1 MASTPY
7 VKSTGRKIQSSSR
20 ETLIAA
26 GKREV
31 ILKENKDRIAIIDAI
46 QGAST
51 NELNALAEIKDAI
64 LSGRGS
70 ITQLGENQGKVSQR
84 LSRRLIASEPYV
96 SDDAKNTQ
104 ANPYIKR
111 LPMKKGRT
119 QVNNG
124 EERLIVATNTSERVH
139 FASSRQSA
147 QKLKGSVPVAANSA
161 PLEPQ
166 SPQSQKGPLRDSNGR
181 FVSQKNNE
189 DIARK
194 KEWQKA
200 HKADA
205 KLQEGFLRKLG
216 SIIGVDGNQSSSEES
231 LTDAAGVGAGGPLWM
246 AARGMYDITKEIT
259 GKAESLKEWVEKGKG
274 EASPSKATSP
284 AITYP
289 AVVNTQKAT
298 SATAFNNA
306 VETKSAQAV
315 EEQTKI
321 LQTNDNKIIDG
332 LENVSDEVVK
342 LRKSVSS
349 GNKFGLSDLWRNRAS
364 RRNKINIGDQAG
376 KNKRNKPKR
385 KGRNLGKKALSVGEK
400 AAAGTAAAGAGAGA
414 AKTVKTKVSKAKD
427 ISTTSD
433 ASKGI
438 AKETKNTAKAVK
450 PAGVVAEE
458 ATVKT
463 GETVAKKKTE
473 SVALKS
479 AAKIG
484 VKSAASTAAR
494 AIPIIGS
501 LAMAGYDAIDGYTD
515 TDAQKAAFGLSDDDA
530 VSEQQKTA
538 YATANVLDMGGLV
551 SGATNLIGK
560 GISALGFERAGE
572 KLQNFDTG
580 DIARGVNG
588 AVDVTKSVFGSLK
601 DTFLSTDENTKQVKK
616 AVEDGT
622 KKTVDAIHSLG
633 EQLQGGRNGEDGVGE
648 HGYTSPTEFSSPA
661 NNTIAADLNI
671 GGSNAKNRNYRNN
684 NLGNL
689 VFANQEGATLES
701 PNAKGEQR
709 FARFN
714 TPEEGIRALAN
725 QVSSYYNG
733 TSAAAGYQKLQT
745 VSSII
750 SKWAPPNENNTNQY
764 IDNVSKYLG
773 VSPNEKIDVS
783 KPEVMTQLV
792 RAIAT
797 KEGGNPAVN
806 NEFIK
811 NALGAFN
818 TNTGRWEGQFS
829 DETLARIN
837 KIQKE
842 NGGQL
847 IARDSQYSVGRK
859 VKYANGKS
867 PAQPVLNAVP
877 TATQQPIEVAQH
889 AQAVKKPQKTGN
901 QPQPINSENA
911 DVNTGSPSSLLERL
925 IAINESGISGAS
937 NLFGGAA
944 TSLAGTSLD
953 LVKDFA
959 LATSFGSI
967 SSLSEKAKGMDQA
980 LTEKISGLTGKSFG
994 FKKASQ
1000 VADIATAIQQK
1011 RTVNHDTEII
1021 DLLPGDQ
1028 VSPST
1033 PKTPLQEQALAIS
1046 QAMEGFSS
1054 AAPVPKTPQQ
1064 EQALAISQAM
1074 AGFSSAAPAPK
1085 TPQQEQALAI
1095 SQAMADFS
1103 SAAPA
1108 PKTPQQ
1114 EQALAISQA
1123 MEGFSSAAPAPK
1135 TPQQAQA
1142 LAISQAME
1150 GFSSAAPAPKTPQ
1163 QEQALAI
1170 SQAMAGFSS
1179 AAPAPKTPQQEQALA
1194 INQAMAGAAPVVTS
1208 GKRTIT
1214 APSDVQIYDNGY
1226 KVVTGEDKSFFGSLF
1241 DSTVSGLK
1249 QTGTAV
1255 IPAVGDNL
1263 SRLVGGIDSTG
1274 ILNDLVMQSTGQNSA
1289 IARAISPLTRNVG
1302 DWLNGGIQQTANSIR
1317 GIATGA
1323 NNAIFGSASAV
1334 QEPFL
1339 AMPPQLPTVTDLA
1352 RSGIRQ
1358 PLTTDTINNDPAMLK
1373 ALDNIC
1379 SILND
1384 LLNVNKNNTKGD
1396 PDNVVKTSQP
1406 QPRPRASTT
1415 INDQS
1420 LDALLED

>member
-1 MASTPY
+1 MDISPLA
-7 VKSTGRKIQSSSR
+7 
-20 ETLIAA
+20 TLNNYRNGEHSICQKPWKKNTKLKPGNVDRA

-46 QGAST
+46 QEAST
-51 NELNALAEIKDAI
+51 NELKALAEVKDAI
-64 LSGRGS
+64 LSGAS
-70 ITQLGENQGKVSQR
+70 TITQQDERQGRVSNR
-84 LSRRLIASEPYV
+84 LSRRRKDYEQST
-96 SDDAKNTQ
+96 SDSVRDVQT
-104 ANPYIKR
+104 NPYKKR
-111 LPMKKGRT
+111 LPAKK
-119 QVNNG
+119 
-124 EERLIVATNTSERVH
+124 ERAPINQTVDRSIVATNTPESVRSVQ
-139 FASSRQSA
+139 SRQTIRKSD
-147 QKLKGSVPVAANSA
+147 GFIPVAANSA

-166 SPQSQKGPLRDSNGR
+166 SPQSLKGPLRDSNGR
-181 FVSQKNNE
+181 FVSQKSNE
-189 DIARK
+189 DVARK
-194 KEWQKA
+194 KELQNA
-200 HKADA
+200 RKADA
-205 KLQEGFLRKLG
+205 KLQAGFLRKLG
-216 SIIGVDGNQSSSEES
+216 SIMGVDGNQSSSEES
-231 LTDAAGVGAGGPLWM
+231 LTNAAGVGAGGPLWM

-259 GKAESLKEWVEKGKG
+259 GKAESLKELVEKGKK
-274 EASPSKATSP
+274 ETSTSKAISP
-284 AITYP
+284 VITYP
-289 AVVNTQKAT
+289 AAVNSQKAT
-298 SATAFNNA
+298 SAKAFNNA

-332 LENVSDEVVK
+332 LENVSDEIVK

-349 GNKFGLSDLWRNRAS
+349 GNKFGLSDLWKNRAS
-364 RRNKINIGDQAG
+364 RRNKINIGDQTG
-376 KNKRNKPKR
+376 KNKRNKSKR
-385 KGRNLGKKALSVGEK
+385 KGRNLGKKALSAGEK
-400 AAAGTAAAGAGAGA
+400 VAAGSAAAGTGVGA
-414 AKTVKTKVSKAKD
+414 AKVVKNKISKPKDVST
-427 ISTTSD
+427 ISDT
-433 ASKGI
+433 SKGI

-450 PAGVVAEE
+450 SAGVVAED
-458 ATVKT
+458 ATIKT
-463 GETVAKKKTE
+463 GEAIAKKKTE

-494 AIPIIGS
+494 AVPIIGS

-515 TDAQKAAFGLSDDDA
+515 TEAQKAAFGLSDDDA

-588 AVDVTKSVFGSLK
+588 AVDITKSVFGSLK

-648 HGYTSPTEFSSPA
+648 HGYTSPTEFSAPA

-783 KPEVMTQLV
+783 NPEVMTQLV

-901 QPQPINSENA
+901 QSQPINPENV

-925 IAINESGISGAS
+925 IAINDSGIG

-944 TSLAGTSLD
+944 TSLAGTSLG
-953 LVKDFA
+953 LIKDFA
-959 LATSFGSI
+959 SATSFGSI

-980 LTEKISGLTGKSFG
+980 LTEKISSLTGKSFG
-994 FKKASQ
+994 FQKASQ
-1000 VADIATAIQQK
+1000 VTDIRDALQK
-1011 RTVNHDTEII
+1011 RPKAERDMPSVE
-1021 DLLPGDQ
+1021 LLSG
-1028 VSPST
+1028 V
-1033 PKTPLQEQALAIS
+1033 
-1046 QAMEGFSS
+1046 SS
-1054 AAPVPKTPQQ
+1054 ASESEKISVNSRGIPV
-1064 EQALAISQAM
+1064 
-1074 AGFSSAAPAPK
+1074 
-1085 TPQQEQALAI
+1085 
-1095 SQAMADFS
+1095 
-1103 SAAPA
+1103 
-1108 PKTPQQ
+1108 
-1114 EQALAISQA
+1114 
-1123 MEGFSSAAPAPK
+1123 
-1135 TPQQAQA
+1135 
-1142 LAISQAME
+1142 
-1150 GFSSAAPAPKTPQ
+1150 
-1163 QEQALAI
+1163 
-1170 SQAMAGFSS
+1170 
-1179 AAPAPKTPQQEQALA
+1179 
-1194 INQAMAGAAPVVTS
+1194 
-1208 GKRTIT
+1208 
-1214 APSDVQIYDNGY
+1214 YDNGY
-1226 KVVTGEDKSFFGSLF
+1226 KVIDGEDKGVLGSLF
-1241 DSTVSGLK
+1241 DSSLTGLK
-1249 QTGTAV
+1249 RISSAV
-1255 IPAVGDNL
+1255 LPAIGDNVSQL
-1263 SRLVGGIDSTG
+1263 IGGVDGTG
-1274 ILNDLVMQSTGQNSA
+1274 IVNDLVYQATGQNST
-1289 IARAISPLTRNVG
+1289 IARAISPLTKSAG
-1302 DWLNGGIQQTANSIR
+1302 SWLNNGIQQTADSIR
-1317 GIATGA
+1317 GISNEA

-1334 QEPFL
+1334 QEPLL
-1339 AMPPQLPTVTDLA
+1339 ALPPQLPTVTDLA

-1396 PDNVVKTSQP
+1396 PDKVVKTSQP

-1415 INDQS
+1415 INDPS

>member
-1 MASTPY
+1 MDISPLA
-7 VKSTGRKIQSSSR
+7 
-20 ETLIAA
+20 TLNNYRNGEHSICQKPWKKNTKLKPGNVDRA

-46 QGAST
+46 QEAST
-51 NELNALAEIKDAI
+51 NELKALAEVKDAI
-64 LSGRGS
+64 LSGAS
-70 ITQLGENQGKVSQR
+70 TITQQDERQGRVSNR
-84 LSRRLIASEPYV
+84 LSRRRKDYEQST
-96 SDDAKNTQ
+96 SDSVRDVQT
-104 ANPYIKR
+104 NPYKKR
-111 LPMKKGRT
+111 LPAKK
-119 QVNNG
+119 
-124 EERLIVATNTSERVH
+124 ERAPINQTVDRSIVATNTPESVRSVQ
-139 FASSRQSA
+139 SRQNIRKSD
-147 QKLKGSVPVAANSA
+147 GSIPVAANST

-166 SPQSQKGPLRDSNGR
+166 SPQSLKGPLRDSNGR
-181 FVSQKNNE
+181 FVSQKSNE
-189 DIARK
+189 DVARK
-194 KEWQKA
+194 KELQNA
-200 HKADA
+200 RKADA
-205 KLQEGFLRKLG
+205 KLQAGFLRKLG
-216 SIIGVDGNQSSSEES
+216 SIMGVDGNQSSCEES
-231 LTDAAGVGAGGPLWM
+231 LTNAAGVGAGGPLWM

-259 GKAESLKEWVEKGKG
+259 GKAESLKEWVEKGKK
-274 EASPSKATSP
+274 ETSTSKAISP
-284 AITYP
+284 VITYP
-289 AVVNTQKAT
+289 AAVNSQKAT
-298 SATAFNNA
+298 SAKAFNNA

-332 LENVSDEVVK
+332 LENVSDEIVK

-349 GNKFGLSDLWRNRAS
+349 GNKFGLSDLWKNRAS
-364 RRNKINIGDQAG
+364 RRNKINIGDRAG
-376 KNKRNKPKR
+376 KNKRNKSKR
-385 KGRNLGKKALSVGEK
+385 KGHNLGKKALSVGEK
-400 AAAGTAAAGAGAGA
+400 VAAGSAAAGTGVGT
-414 AKTVKTKVSKAKD
+414 AKAVKNKISKPKDVST
-427 ISTTSD
+427 ISDT
-433 ASKGI
+433 SKGI

-450 PAGVVAEE
+450 SAGVVAED
-458 ATVKT
+458 TTIKT
-463 GETVAKKKTE
+463 GEAIAKKKTE

-494 AIPIIGS
+494 AVPIIGS

-515 TDAQKAAFGLSDDDA
+515 TEAQKAAFGLSDDDA

-588 AVDVTKSVFGSLK
+588 AVDITKSVFGSLK

-633 EQLQGGRNGEDGVGE
+633 EQLQGGRDGEDGVGE
-648 HGYTSPTEFSSPA
+648 HGYTSPAEFNAPA
-661 NNTIAADLNI
+661 SNTIAADLNI

-689 VFANQEGATLES
+689 VFANQEGAALEA

-750 SKWAPPNENNTNQY
+750 SKWAPPKENNTNQY

-783 KPEVMTQLV
+783 NPEVMTQLV

-901 QPQPINSENA
+901 QSQPINPENV

-925 IAINESGISGAS
+925 IAINDSGVG

-944 TSLAGTSLD
+944 TSIAGTSLG
-953 LVKDFA
+953 LIKDFA
-959 LATSFGSI
+959 SATSFGSI

-980 LTEKISGLTGKSFG
+980 LTEKISSLTGKSFG
-994 FKKASQ
+994 FQKASQ
-1000 VADIATAIQQK
+1000 VTDIRDALQK
-1011 RTVNHDTEII
+1011 RPKAERDMPSV
-1021 DLLPGDQ
+1021 DLLSG
-1028 VSPST
+1028 V
-1033 PKTPLQEQALAIS
+1033 
-1046 QAMEGFSS
+1046 SS
-1054 AAPVPKTPQQ
+1054 ASESEKISVNSRGIPV
-1064 EQALAISQAM
+1064 
-1074 AGFSSAAPAPK
+1074 
-1085 TPQQEQALAI
+1085 
-1095 SQAMADFS
+1095 
-1103 SAAPA
+1103 
-1108 PKTPQQ
+1108 
-1114 EQALAISQA
+1114 
-1123 MEGFSSAAPAPK
+1123 
-1135 TPQQAQA
+1135 
-1142 LAISQAME
+1142 
-1150 GFSSAAPAPKTPQ
+1150 
-1163 QEQALAI
+1163 
-1170 SQAMAGFSS
+1170 
-1179 AAPAPKTPQQEQALA
+1179 
-1194 INQAMAGAAPVVTS
+1194 
-1208 GKRTIT
+1208 
-1214 APSDVQIYDNGY
+1214 YDNGY
-1226 KVVTGEDKSFFGSLF
+1226 KVIDGEDKGVLGSLF
-1241 DSTVSGLK
+1241 DSSLTGLK
-1249 QTGTAV
+1249 RISSAV
-1255 IPAVGDNL
+1255 LPAIGDNV
-1263 SRLVGGIDSTG
+1263 SRLIGGGDGTG
-1274 ILNDLVMQSTGQNSA
+1274 IVNDLVYQATGQNST
-1289 IARAISPLTRNVG
+1289 IARAISPLTRSAG
-1302 DWLNGGIQQTANSIR
+1302 SWLNNGIQQTADSIR
-1317 GIATGA
+1317 GISNEA

-1396 PDNVVKTSQP
+1396 PDKVVKTSQP

-1415 INDQS
+1415 INDPS

>member
-1 MASTPY
+1 M
-7 VKSTGRKIQSSSR
+7 
-20 ETLIAA
+20 
-26 GKREV
+26 
-31 ILKENKDRIAIIDAI
+31 KENKDRIAIIDAI
-46 QGAST
+46 QGASAH
-51 NELNALAEIKDAI
+51 ELKALAEIKDAI
-64 LSGRGS
+64 LSGGVA
-70 ITQLGENQGKVSQR
+70 ITQQGGQQGKVSNR
-84 LSRRLIASEPYV
+84 LSRRRKDYGQNAPEV
-96 SDDAKNTQ
+96 VRDAQ
-104 ANPYIKR
+104 ANPYKKR
-111 LPMKKGRT
+111 LPAKK
-119 QVNNG
+119 
-124 EERLIVATNTSERVH
+124 ERALINQDIDRSIVATNTPESVRSVQ
-139 FASSRQSA
+139 SRQTIRKSD
-147 QKLKGSVPVAANSA
+147 GFIPVAANSA

-166 SPQSQKGPLRDSNGR
+166 SPQSLKGPLRDSNGR
-181 FVSQKNNE
+181 FVSQKSNE
-189 DIARK
+189 DVARK
-194 KEWQKA
+194 KELQNA
-200 HKADA
+200 RKADA
-205 KLQEGFLRKLG
+205 KLQAGFLRKLG
-216 SIIGVDGNQSSSEES
+216 SIMGVDGNQSSSEES
-231 LTDAAGVGAGGPLWM
+231 LTNAAGVGAGGPLWM

-259 GKAESLKEWVEKGKG
+259 GKAESLKELVEKGKK
-274 EASPSKATSP
+274 ETSTSKAISP
-284 AITYP
+284 VITYP
-289 AVVNTQKAT
+289 AAVNSQKAT
-298 SATAFNNA
+298 SAKAFNNA

-332 LENVSDEVVK
+332 LENVSDEIVK

-349 GNKFGLSDLWRNRAS
+349 GNKFGLSDLWKNRAS
-364 RRNKINIGDQAG
+364 RRNKINIGDQTG
-376 KNKRNKPKR
+376 KNKRNKSKR
-385 KGRNLGKKALSVGEK
+385 KGRNLGKKALSAGEK
-400 AAAGTAAAGAGAGA
+400 VAAGSAAAGTGVGA
-414 AKTVKTKVSKAKD
+414 AKVVKNKISKPKDVST
-427 ISTTSD
+427 ISDT
-433 ASKGI
+433 SKGI

-450 PAGVVAEE
+450 SAGVVAED
-458 ATVKT
+458 ATIKT
-463 GETVAKKKTE
+463 GEVIAKKKTE

-494 AIPIIGS
+494 AVPIIGS

-515 TDAQKAAFGLSDDDA
+515 TEAQKAAFCLSDDDA

-588 AVDVTKSVFGSLK
+588 AVDITKSVFGSLK

-648 HGYTSPTEFSSPA
+648 HGYTSPTEFSAPA

-783 KPEVMTQLV
+783 NPEVMTQLV

-867 PAQPVLNAVP
+867 PAQPVLDAVP

-901 QPQPINSENA
+901 QSQPINPEIV

-925 IAINESGISGAS
+925 IAINDSGVG

-944 TSLAGTSLD
+944 TSLAGTSLG
-953 LVKDFA
+953 LIKDFA
-959 LATSFGSI
+959 SATSFGSI

-1033 PKTPLQEQALAIS
+1033 PKTP
-1046 QAMEGFSS
+1046 
-1054 AAPVPKTPQQ
+1054 
-1064 EQALAISQAM
+1064 
-1074 AGFSSAAPAPK
+1074 
-1085 TPQQEQALAI
+1085 
-1095 SQAMADFS
+1095 
-1103 SAAPA
+1103 
-1108 PKTPQQ
+1108 QQ

-1123 MEGFSSAAPAPK
+1123 ME
-1135 TPQQAQA
+1135 
-1142 LAISQAME
+1142 
-1150 GFSSAAPAPKTPQ
+1150 
-1163 QEQALAI
+1163 
-1170 SQAMAGFSS
+1170 GFSS

-1396 PDNVVKTSQP
+1396 PDKVVKTSQP

-1415 INDQS
+1415 INDPS

>member
-1 MASTPY
+1 MDISPLA
-7 VKSTGRKIQSSSR
+7 
-20 ETLIAA
+20 TLNNYRNGEHSICQKPWKKNTKLKLGNVDRA

-46 QGAST
+46 QEAST
-51 NELNALAEIKDAI
+51 NELKALAEVKDAI
-64 LSGRGS
+64 LSGAS
-70 ITQLGENQGKVSQR
+70 TITQQDERQGRVSNR
-84 LSRRLIASEPYV
+84 LSRRRKDYEQST
-96 SDDAKNTQ
+96 SDSVRDVQT
-104 ANPYIKR
+104 NPYKKR
-111 LPMKKGRT
+111 LPAKK
-119 QVNNG
+119 
-124 EERLIVATNTSERVH
+124 ERAPINQTVDRSIVATNTPESVRSVQ
-139 FASSRQSA
+139 SRQTIRKSD
-147 QKLKGSVPVAANSA
+147 GFIPVAANSA

-166 SPQSQKGPLRDSNGR
+166 SPQSLKGPLRDSNGR
-181 FVSQKNNE
+181 FVSQKSNE
-189 DIARK
+189 DVARK
-194 KEWQKA
+194 KELQNA
-200 HKADA
+200 RKADA
-205 KLQEGFLRKLG
+205 KLQAGFLRKLG
-216 SIIGVDGNQSSSEES
+216 SIMGVDGNQSSSEES
-231 LTDAAGVGAGGPLWM
+231 LTNAAGVGAGGPLWM

-259 GKAESLKEWVEKGKG
+259 GKAESLKEWVEKGKK
-274 EASPSKATSP
+274 ETSTSKAISP
-284 AITYP
+284 VITYP
-289 AVVNTQKAT
+289 AAVNSQKST
-298 SATAFNNA
+298 SAKAFNNA

-332 LENVSDEVVK
+332 LENVSDEIVK

-349 GNKFGLSDLWRNRAS
+349 GNKFGLSDLWKNRAS
-364 RRNKINIGDQAG
+364 RRNKINIGDRAG
-376 KNKRNKPKR
+376 KNKRNKSKR

-400 AAAGTAAAGAGAGA
+400 VAAGSAAAGTGVGT
-414 AKTVKTKVSKAKD
+414 AKAVKNKISKPKDVST
-427 ISTTSD
+427 ISDT
-433 ASKGI
+433 SKGI

-450 PAGVVAEE
+450 SAGVVAED
-458 ATVKT
+458 TTIKT
-463 GETVAKKKTE
+463 GEAIAKKKTE

-494 AIPIIGS
+494 AVPIIGS

-515 TDAQKAAFGLSDDDA
+515 TEAQKAAFGLSDDDA

-588 AVDVTKSVFGSLK
+588 AVDITKSVFGSLK

-633 EQLQGGRNGEDGVGE
+633 EQLQGGRDGEDGVGE
-648 HGYTSPTEFSSPA
+648 HGYTSPAEFNAPA
-661 NNTIAADLNI
+661 SNTIAADLNI

-689 VFANQEGATLES
+689 VFANQEGAALEA

-750 SKWAPPNENNTNQY
+750 SKWAPPKENNTNQY

-783 KPEVMTQLV
+783 NPEVMTQLV

-901 QPQPINSENA
+901 QSQPINPENV

-925 IAINESGISGAS
+925 IAINDSGVG

-944 TSLAGTSLD
+944 TSLAGTSLG
-953 LVKDFA
+953 LIKDFA
-959 LATSFGSI
+959 SATSFGSI

-980 LTEKISGLTGKSFG
+980 LTEKISSLTGKSFG
-994 FKKASQ
+994 FQKASQ
-1000 VADIATAIQQK
+1000 VTDIRDALQK
-1011 RTVNHDTEII
+1011 RPKAERDMPSV
-1021 DLLPGDQ
+1021 DLLSG
-1028 VSPST
+1028 V
-1033 PKTPLQEQALAIS
+1033 
-1046 QAMEGFSS
+1046 SS
-1054 AAPVPKTPQQ
+1054 ASESEKISVNSRGIPV
-1064 EQALAISQAM
+1064 
-1074 AGFSSAAPAPK
+1074 
-1085 TPQQEQALAI
+1085 
-1095 SQAMADFS
+1095 
-1103 SAAPA
+1103 
-1108 PKTPQQ
+1108 
-1114 EQALAISQA
+1114 
-1123 MEGFSSAAPAPK
+1123 
-1135 TPQQAQA
+1135 
-1142 LAISQAME
+1142 
-1150 GFSSAAPAPKTPQ
+1150 
-1163 QEQALAI
+1163 
-1170 SQAMAGFSS
+1170 
-1179 AAPAPKTPQQEQALA
+1179 
-1194 INQAMAGAAPVVTS
+1194 
-1208 GKRTIT
+1208 
-1214 APSDVQIYDNGY
+1214 YDNGY
-1226 KVVTGEDKSFFGSLF
+1226 KVIDGEDKGVLGSLF
-1241 DSTVSGLK
+1241 DSSLTGLK
-1249 QTGTAV
+1249 RISSAV
-1255 IPAVGDNL
+1255 LPAIGDNVSQL
-1263 SRLVGGIDSTG
+1263 IGGVDGTG
-1274 ILNDLVMQSTGQNSA
+1274 IVNDLVYQATGQNST
-1289 IARAISPLTRNVG
+1289 IARAISPLTKSAG
-1302 DWLNGGIQQTANSIR
+1302 SWLNNGIQQTADSIR
-1317 GIATGA
+1317 GISNEA

-1396 PDNVVKTSQP
+1396 PDKVVKTSQP

-1415 INDQS
+1415 INDPS
-1420 LDALLED
+1420 LDA

>member
-1 MASTPY
+1 MDISPLA
-7 VKSTGRKIQSSSR
+7 
-20 ETLIAA
+20 TLNNYRNGEHSICQKPWKKNTKLKPGNVDRA

-46 QGAST
+46 QEAST
-51 NELNALAEIKDAI
+51 NELKALAEVKDAI
-64 LSGRGS
+64 LSGAS
-70 ITQLGENQGKVSQR
+70 TITQQDERQGRVSNR
-84 LSRRLIASEPYV
+84 LSRRRKDYEQST
-96 SDDAKNTQ
+96 SDSVRDVKT
-104 ANPYIKR
+104 NPYKKR
-111 LPMKKGRT
+111 LPAKK
-119 QVNNG
+119 
-124 EERLIVATNTSERVH
+124 ERAPINQTVDRSIVATNTPESVRSVQ
-139 FASSRQSA
+139 SRQTIRKSD
-147 QKLKGSVPVAANSA
+147 GFIPVAANSA
-161 PLEPQ
+161 SLEPQ
-166 SPQSQKGPLRDSNGR
+166 SPQSLKGPLRDSNGR
-181 FVSQKNNE
+181 FVSQKSNE
-189 DIARK
+189 DVARK
-194 KEWQKA
+194 KELQNA
-200 HKADA
+200 RKADA
-205 KLQEGFLRKLG
+205 KLQAGFLRKLG
-216 SIIGVDGNQSSSEES
+216 SIMGVDGNQSSSEES
-231 LTDAAGVGAGGPLWM
+231 LTNAAGVGAGGPLWM

-259 GKAESLKEWVEKGKG
+259 GKAESLKELVEKGKK
-274 EASPSKATSP
+274 ETSTSKAISP
-284 AITYP
+284 VITYP
-289 AVVNTQKAT
+289 AAVNSQKAK
-298 SATAFNNA
+298 SAKAFNNA

-332 LENVSDEVVK
+332 LENVSDEIVK

-349 GNKFGLSDLWRNRAS
+349 GNKFGLSDLWKNRAS
-364 RRNKINIGDQAG
+364 RRNKINIGAQTG
-376 KNKRNKPKR
+376 KNKRNKSKR
-385 KGRNLGKKALSVGEK
+385 KGRNLGKKALSAGEK
-400 AAAGTAAAGAGAGA
+400 VAAGSAAAGTGVGA
-414 AKTVKTKVSKAKD
+414 AKVVKNKISKPKDVST
-427 ISTTSD
+427 ISDT
-433 ASKGI
+433 SKGI

-450 PAGVVAEE
+450 SAGVVAED
-458 ATVKT
+458 ATIKT
-463 GETVAKKKTE
+463 GEVIAKKKTE

-494 AIPIIGS
+494 AVPIIGS

-515 TDAQKAAFGLSDDDA
+515 TEAQKAAFGLSDDDA

-588 AVDVTKSVFGSLK
+588 AVDITKSVFGSLK
-601 DTFLSTDENTKQVKK
+601 DTFISTDENTKQVKK

-648 HGYTSPTEFSSPA
+648 HGYTSPTEFSAPA

-783 KPEVMTQLV
+783 NPEVMTQLV

-901 QPQPINSENA
+901 QTQPINPENV
-911 DVNTGSPSSLLERL
+911 DVNTGSPSNLLERL
-925 IAINESGISGAS
+925 IAINDSGVG

-944 TSLAGTSLD
+944 TSLAGTSLG
-953 LVKDFA
+953 LIKDFA
-959 LATSFGSI
+959 SATSFGSI

-980 LTEKISGLTGKSFG
+980 LTEKISSLTGKSFG
-994 FKKASQ
+994 FQKASQ
-1000 VADIATAIQQK
+1000 VTDIRDALQK
-1011 RTVNHDTEII
+1011 RPKAERDMPSV
-1021 DLLPGDQ
+1021 DLLSG
-1028 VSPST
+1028 V
-1033 PKTPLQEQALAIS
+1033 
-1046 QAMEGFSS
+1046 SS
-1054 AAPVPKTPQQ
+1054 ASESEKISVNSRGIPV
-1064 EQALAISQAM
+1064 
-1074 AGFSSAAPAPK
+1074 
-1085 TPQQEQALAI
+1085 
-1095 SQAMADFS
+1095 
-1103 SAAPA
+1103 
-1108 PKTPQQ
+1108 
-1114 EQALAISQA
+1114 
-1123 MEGFSSAAPAPK
+1123 
-1135 TPQQAQA
+1135 
-1142 LAISQAME
+1142 
-1150 GFSSAAPAPKTPQ
+1150 
-1163 QEQALAI
+1163 
-1170 SQAMAGFSS
+1170 
-1179 AAPAPKTPQQEQALA
+1179 
-1194 INQAMAGAAPVVTS
+1194 
-1208 GKRTIT
+1208 
-1214 APSDVQIYDNGY
+1214 YDNGY
-1226 KVVTGEDKSFFGSLF
+1226 KVIDGEDKGVLGSLF
-1241 DSTVSGLK
+1241 DSSLTGLK
-1249 QTGTAV
+1249 RISSAV
-1255 IPAVGDNL
+1255 LPAIGDNVSQL
-1263 SRLVGGIDSTG
+1263 IGGVDGTG
-1274 ILNDLVMQSTGQNSA
+1274 IVNDLVYQATGQNST
-1289 IARAISPLTRNVG
+1289 IARAISPLTKSAG
-1302 DWLNGGIQQTANSIR
+1302 SWLNNGIQQTADSIR
-1317 GIATGA
+1317 GISNEA

-1339 AMPPQLPTVTDLA
+1339 ALPPQLPTVTDLA

-1396 PDNVVKTSQP
+1396 PDKVVKTSQP

-1415 INDQS
+1415 INDPS

>member
-1 MASTPY
+1 MDISPLA
-7 VKSTGRKIQSSSR
+7 
-20 ETLIAA
+20 TLNNYRNGEHSICQKPWKKNTKLKLGNVDRA

-46 QGAST
+46 QEAST
-51 NELNALAEIKDAI
+51 NELKALAEVKDAI
-64 LSGRGS
+64 LSGAS
-70 ITQLGENQGKVSQR
+70 TITQQDERQGRVSNR
-84 LSRRLIASEPYV
+84 LSRRRKDYEQST
-96 SDDAKNTQ
+96 SDSVRDVQT
-104 ANPYIKR
+104 NPYKKR
-111 LPMKKGRT
+111 LPAKK
-119 QVNNG
+119 
-124 EERLIVATNTSERVH
+124 ERAPINQTVDRSIVATNTPESVRSVQ
-139 FASSRQSA
+139 SRQTIRKSD
-147 QKLKGSVPVAANSA
+147 GFIPVAANSA

-166 SPQSQKGPLRDSNGR
+166 SPQSLKGPLRDSNGR
-181 FVSQKNNE
+181 FVSQKSNE
-189 DIARK
+189 DVARK
-194 KEWQKA
+194 KELQNA
-200 HKADA
+200 RKADA
-205 KLQEGFLRKLG
+205 KLQAGFLRKLG
-216 SIIGVDGNQSSSEES
+216 SIMGVDGNQSSSEES
-231 LTDAAGVGAGGPLWM
+231 LTNAAGVGAGGPLWM

-259 GKAESLKEWVEKGKG
+259 GKAESLKEWVEKGKK
-274 EASPSKATSP
+274 ETSTSKAISP
-284 AITYP
+284 VITYP
-289 AVVNTQKAT
+289 AAVNSQKAT
-298 SATAFNNA
+298 SAKAFNNA

-332 LENVSDEVVK
+332 LENVSDEIVK

-349 GNKFGLSDLWRNRAS
+349 GNKFGLSDLWKNRVS
-364 RRNKINIGDQAG
+364 RRNKINIGDQTG
-376 KNKRNKPKR
+376 KNKRNKSKR

-400 AAAGTAAAGAGAGA
+400 VAAGSAAAGTGVGA
-414 AKTVKTKVSKAKD
+414 AKVVKNKISKPKDVST
-427 ISTTSD
+427 ISDT
-433 ASKGI
+433 SKGI

-450 PAGVVAEE
+450 SAGVVAED
-458 ATVKT
+458 ATIKT
-463 GETVAKKKTE
+463 GEAIAKKKTE

-494 AIPIIGS
+494 AVPIIGS

-515 TDAQKAAFGLSDDDA
+515 TEAQKAAFGLSDDDA

-588 AVDVTKSVFGSLK
+588 AVDITKSVFGSLK

-633 EQLQGGRNGEDGVGE
+633 EQLQGGRDGEDGVGE
-648 HGYTSPTEFSSPA
+648 HGYTSPAEFNAPTS
-661 NNTIAADLNI
+661 NTIAADLNI

-689 VFANQEGATLES
+689 VFANQEGATLEA

-750 SKWAPPNENNTNQY
+750 SKWAPPKENNTNQY

-783 KPEVMTQLV
+783 NPEVMTQLV

-889 AQAVKKPQKTGN
+889 AQTVKKPQKTGN
-901 QPQPINSENA
+901 QSQPINPENV

-925 IAINESGISGAS
+925 IAINDSGVG

-944 TSLAGTSLD
+944 TSIAGTSLG
-953 LVKDFA
+953 LIKDFA
-959 LATSFGSI
+959 SATSFGSI

-980 LTEKISGLTGKSFG
+980 LTEKISSLTGKSFG
-994 FKKASQ
+994 FQKASQ
-1000 VADIATAIQQK
+1000 VTDIRDALQK
-1011 RTVNHDTEII
+1011 RPKAERDMPSV
-1021 DLLPGDQ
+1021 DLLSG
-1028 VSPST
+1028 V
-1033 PKTPLQEQALAIS
+1033 
-1046 QAMEGFSS
+1046 SS
-1054 AAPVPKTPQQ
+1054 ARESEKISVNSRGIPV
-1064 EQALAISQAM
+1064 
-1074 AGFSSAAPAPK
+1074 
-1085 TPQQEQALAI
+1085 
-1095 SQAMADFS
+1095 
-1103 SAAPA
+1103 
-1108 PKTPQQ
+1108 
-1114 EQALAISQA
+1114 
-1123 MEGFSSAAPAPK
+1123 
-1135 TPQQAQA
+1135 
-1142 LAISQAME
+1142 
-1150 GFSSAAPAPKTPQ
+1150 
-1163 QEQALAI
+1163 
-1170 SQAMAGFSS
+1170 
-1179 AAPAPKTPQQEQALA
+1179 
-1194 INQAMAGAAPVVTS
+1194 
-1208 GKRTIT
+1208 
-1214 APSDVQIYDNGY
+1214 YDNGY
-1226 KVVTGEDKSFFGSLF
+1226 KVIDGEDKGVLGSLF
-1241 DSTVSGLK
+1241 DSSLTGLK
-1249 QTGTAV
+1249 RISSAV
-1255 IPAVGDNL
+1255 LPAIGDNVSQL
-1263 SRLVGGIDSTG
+1263 IGGVDGTG
-1274 ILNDLVMQSTGQNSA
+1274 IVNDLVYQATGQNST
-1289 IARAISPLTRNVG
+1289 IARAISPLTRSAG
-1302 DWLNGGIQQTANSIR
+1302 SWLNNGIQQTADSIR
-1317 GIATGA
+1317 GISNEA

-1339 AMPPQLPTVTDLA
+1339 ALPPQLPTVTDLA

-1396 PDNVVKTSQP
+1396 PDKVVKTSQP

-1415 INDQS
+1415 INDPS

>member
-1 MASTPY
+1 MDISPLA
-7 VKSTGRKIQSSSR
+7 
-20 ETLIAA
+20 TLNNYRNGEHTICQKPWKKNTKLKLGNVDRA

-46 QGAST
+46 QEAST
-51 NELNALAEIKDAI
+51 NELKALAEVKDAI
-64 LSGRGS
+64 LSGAS
-70 ITQLGENQGKVSQR
+70 TITQQDERQGRVSNR
-84 LSRRLIASEPYV
+84 LSRRRKDYEQST
-96 SDDAKNTQ
+96 SDSVRDVQT
-104 ANPYIKR
+104 NPYKKR
-111 LPMKKGRT
+111 LPAKK
-119 QVNNG
+119 
-124 EERLIVATNTSERVH
+124 ERAPINQTVDRSIVATNTPESVRSVQ
-139 FASSRQSA
+139 SRQTIRKSD
-147 QKLKGSVPVAANSA
+147 GFIPVAANSA

-166 SPQSQKGPLRDSNGR
+166 SPQSLKGPLRDSNGR
-181 FVSQKNNE
+181 FVSQKSNE
-189 DIARK
+189 DVARK
-194 KEWQKA
+194 KELQNA
-200 HKADA
+200 RKADA
-205 KLQEGFLRKLG
+205 KLQAGFLRKLG
-216 SIIGVDGNQSSSEES
+216 SIMGVDGNQSSSEES
-231 LTDAAGVGAGGPLWM
+231 LTNAAGVGAGGPLWM

-259 GKAESLKEWVEKGKG
+259 GKAESLKEWVEKGKK
-274 EASPSKATSP
+274 ETSTSKAISP
-284 AITYP
+284 VITYP
-289 AVVNTQKAT
+289 AAVNSQKST
-298 SATAFNNA
+298 SAKAFNNA

-332 LENVSDEVVK
+332 LENVSDEIVK

-349 GNKFGLSDLWRNRAS
+349 GNKFGLSDLWKNRAS
-364 RRNKINIGDQAG
+364 RRNKINIGDRAG
-376 KNKRNKPKR
+376 KNKRNKSKR

-400 AAAGTAAAGAGAGA
+400 VAAGSAAAGTGVGT
-414 AKTVKTKVSKAKD
+414 AKAVKNKISKPKDVST
-427 ISTTSD
+427 ISDT
-433 ASKGI
+433 SKGI

-450 PAGVVAEE
+450 SAGVVAED
-458 ATVKT
+458 TTIKT
-463 GETVAKKKTE
+463 GEAIAKKKTE

-494 AIPIIGS
+494 AVPIIGS

-515 TDAQKAAFGLSDDDA
+515 TEAQKAAFGLSDDDA

-588 AVDVTKSVFGSLK
+588 AVDITKSVFGSLK

-633 EQLQGGRNGEDGVGE
+633 EQLQGGRDGEDGVGE
-648 HGYTSPTEFSSPA
+648 HGYTSPAEFNAPA
-661 NNTIAADLNI
+661 SNTIAADLNI

-689 VFANQEGATLES
+689 VFANQEGAALEA

-750 SKWAPPNENNTNQY
+750 SKWAPPKENNTNQY

-783 KPEVMTQLV
+783 NPEVMTQLV

-901 QPQPINSENA
+901 QSQPINPENV

-925 IAINESGISGAS
+925 IAINDSGVG

-944 TSLAGTSLD
+944 TSLAGTSLG
-953 LVKDFA
+953 LIKDFA
-959 LATSFGSI
+959 SATSFGSI

-980 LTEKISGLTGKSFG
+980 LTEKISSLTGKSFG
-994 FKKASQ
+994 FQKASQ
-1000 VADIATAIQQK
+1000 VTDIRDALQK
-1011 RTVNHDTEII
+1011 RPKAERDMPSV
-1021 DLLPGDQ
+1021 DLLSG
-1028 VSPST
+1028 V
-1033 PKTPLQEQALAIS
+1033 
-1046 QAMEGFSS
+1046 SS
-1054 AAPVPKTPQQ
+1054 ASESEKISVNSRGIPV
-1064 EQALAISQAM
+1064 
-1074 AGFSSAAPAPK
+1074 
-1085 TPQQEQALAI
+1085 
-1095 SQAMADFS
+1095 
-1103 SAAPA
+1103 
-1108 PKTPQQ
+1108 
-1114 EQALAISQA
+1114 
-1123 MEGFSSAAPAPK
+1123 
-1135 TPQQAQA
+1135 
-1142 LAISQAME
+1142 
-1150 GFSSAAPAPKTPQ
+1150 
-1163 QEQALAI
+1163 
-1170 SQAMAGFSS
+1170 
-1179 AAPAPKTPQQEQALA
+1179 
-1194 INQAMAGAAPVVTS
+1194 
-1208 GKRTIT
+1208 
-1214 APSDVQIYDNGY
+1214 YDNGY
-1226 KVVTGEDKSFFGSLF
+1226 KVIDGEDKGVLGSLF
-1241 DSTVSGLK
+1241 DSSLTGLK
-1249 QTGTAV
+1249 RISSAV
-1255 IPAVGDNL
+1255 LPAIGDNVSQL
-1263 SRLVGGIDSTG
+1263 IGGVDGTG
-1274 ILNDLVMQSTGQNSA
+1274 IVNDLVYQATGQNST
-1289 IARAISPLTRNVG
+1289 IARAISPLTKSAG
-1302 DWLNGGIQQTANSIR
+1302 SWLNNGIQQTADSIR
-1317 GIATGA
+1317 GISNEA

-1396 PDNVVKTSQP
+1396 PDKVVKTSQP

-1415 INDQS
+1415 INDPS

>member
-1 MASTPY
+1 MDISPLA
-7 VKSTGRKIQSSSR
+7 
-20 ETLIAA
+20 TLNNYRNGEHSICQKPWKKNTKLKPGNVDRA

-46 QGAST
+46 QEAST
-51 NELNALAEIKDAI
+51 NELKALAEVKDAI
-64 LSGRGS
+64 LSGAS
-70 ITQLGENQGKVSQR
+70 TITQQDERQGKVSNR
-84 LSRRLIASEPYV
+84 LSRRRKDYEQST
-96 SDDAKNTQ
+96 SDSVRDVQT
-104 ANPYIKR
+104 NPYKKR
-111 LPMKKGRT
+111 LPAKK
-119 QVNNG
+119 
-124 EERLIVATNTSERVH
+124 ERAPINQTVDRSIVATNTPESVRSVQ
-139 FASSRQSA
+139 SRQTIRKSDGFI
-147 QKLKGSVPVAANSA
+147 LVAANSA

-166 SPQSQKGPLRDSNGR
+166 SPQSLKGLLRDSNGR
-181 FVSQKNNE
+181 FVSQKSNE
-189 DIARK
+189 DAARK
-194 KEWQKA
+194 KELQNA
-200 HKADA
+200 RKADA
-205 KLQEGFLRKLG
+205 KLQAGFLRKLG
-216 SIIGVDGNQSSSEES
+216 SIMGVDGNHSSSEES
-231 LTDAAGVGAGGPLWM
+231 LTNAAGVGAGGPLWM

-259 GKAESLKEWVEKGKG
+259 GKAESLKEWVEKGKK
-274 EASPSKATSP
+274 ETSTSKAISP
-284 AITYP
+284 VITYP
-289 AVVNTQKAT
+289 AAVNSQKAT
-298 SATAFNNA
+298 SAKAFNNA

-332 LENVSDEVVK
+332 LENVSDEIVK

-349 GNKFGLSDLWRNRAS
+349 GNKFGLSDLWKNRAS
-364 RRNKINIGDQAG
+364 RRNKINIGDQTG
-376 KNKRNKPKR
+376 KNKRKKSKR
-385 KGRNLGKKALSVGEK
+385 KGRNLGKKALSAGEK
-400 AAAGTAAAGAGAGA
+400 VAAGSAAAGTGVGA
-414 AKTVKTKVSKAKD
+414 AKVVKNKISKPKDVST
-427 ISTTSD
+427 ISDT
-433 ASKGI
+433 SKGI

-450 PAGVVAEE
+450 SAGVVAED
-458 ATVKT
+458 ATIKT
-463 GETVAKKKTE
+463 GEAIAKKKTE

-494 AIPIIGS
+494 AVPIIGS

-515 TDAQKAAFGLSDDDA
+515 TEAQKAAFGLSDDDA

-588 AVDVTKSVFGSLK
+588 AVDITKSVFGSLK

-616 AVEDGT
+616 AVEDDT

-648 HGYTSPTEFSSPA
+648 HGYTSPTEFSAPA

-783 KPEVMTQLV
+783 NPEVMTQLV

-847 IARDSQYSVGRK
+847 IARDSQYSIGRK

-889 AQAVKKPQKTGN
+889 AQAVKKPQKIGN
-901 QPQPINSENA
+901 QSQPINPENV

-925 IAINESGISGAS
+925 IAINDSGVG

-944 TSLAGTSLD
+944 ISLAGTSLG
-953 LVKDFA
+953 LIKDFA
-959 LATSFGSI
+959 SATSFGSI

-980 LTEKISGLTGKSFG
+980 LTEKISSLTGKSFG
-994 FKKASQ
+994 FQKASQ
-1000 VADIATAIQQK
+1000 VTDIRDALQK
-1011 RTVNHDTEII
+1011 RPKAERDMPSV
-1021 DLLPGDQ
+1021 DLLSG
-1028 VSPST
+1028 V
-1033 PKTPLQEQALAIS
+1033 
-1046 QAMEGFSS
+1046 SS
-1054 AAPVPKTPQQ
+1054 ASESEKISVNSRGIPV
-1064 EQALAISQAM
+1064 
-1074 AGFSSAAPAPK
+1074 
-1085 TPQQEQALAI
+1085 
-1095 SQAMADFS
+1095 
-1103 SAAPA
+1103 
-1108 PKTPQQ
+1108 
-1114 EQALAISQA
+1114 
-1123 MEGFSSAAPAPK
+1123 
-1135 TPQQAQA
+1135 
-1142 LAISQAME
+1142 
-1150 GFSSAAPAPKTPQ
+1150 
-1163 QEQALAI
+1163 
-1170 SQAMAGFSS
+1170 
-1179 AAPAPKTPQQEQALA
+1179 
-1194 INQAMAGAAPVVTS
+1194 
-1208 GKRTIT
+1208 
-1214 APSDVQIYDNGY
+1214 YDNGY
-1226 KVVTGEDKSFFGSLF
+1226 KVIDGEDKGVLGSLF
-1241 DSTVSGLK
+1241 DSSLTGLK
-1249 QTGTAV
+1249 RISSAV
-1255 IPAVGDNL
+1255 LPAIGDNVSQL
-1263 SRLVGGIDSTG
+1263 ISGVDGTG
-1274 ILNDLVMQSTGQNSA
+1274 IVNDLVYQATGQNST
-1289 IARAISPLTRNVG
+1289 IARAISPLTRSAG
-1302 DWLNGGIQQTANSIR
+1302 SWLNNGIQQTADSIR
-1317 GIATGA
+1317 GISNEA

-1396 PDNVVKTSQP
+1396 PDKVVKTSQP

-1415 INDQS
+1415 INDPS

>member
-1 MASTPY
+1 MDISPLA
-7 VKSTGRKIQSSSR
+7 
-20 ETLIAA
+20 TLNNYRNGEHSICQKPWKKNTKLKPGNVDRA

-46 QGAST
+46 QEAST
-51 NELNALAEIKDAI
+51 NELKALAEVKDAI
-64 LSGRGS
+64 LSGAS
-70 ITQLGENQGKVSQR
+70 TITQQDERQGRVSNR
-84 LSRRLIASEPYV
+84 LSRRRKEYEQST
-96 SDDAKNTQ
+96 SDSVRDVQT
-104 ANPYIKR
+104 NPYKKR
-111 LPMKKGRT
+111 LPAKK
-119 QVNNG
+119 
-124 EERLIVATNTSERVH
+124 ERAPINQTVDRSIVATNTPESVRSVQ
-139 FASSRQSA
+139 SRQTIRKSD
-147 QKLKGSVPVAANSA
+147 GFIPVAANSA

-166 SPQSQKGPLRDSNGR
+166 SPQSLKGPLRDSNGR
-181 FVSQKNNE
+181 FVSQKSNE
-189 DIARK
+189 DVARK
-194 KEWQKA
+194 KELQNA
-200 HKADA
+200 RKADA
-205 KLQEGFLRKLG
+205 KLQAGFLRKLG
-216 SIIGVDGNQSSSEES
+216 SIMGVDGNRSSSEES
-231 LTDAAGVGAGGPLWM
+231 LTNAAGVGAGGPFWM

-259 GKAESLKEWVEKGKG
+259 GKAESLKEWVEKGKK
-274 EASPSKATSP
+274 ETSTSKAISP
-284 AITYP
+284 VMTYP
-289 AVVNTQKAT
+289 AAVNSQKST
-298 SATAFNNA
+298 SAKAFNNA

-332 LENVSDEVVK
+332 LENVSDEIVK

-349 GNKFGLSDLWRNRAS
+349 GNKFGLSDLWKNRAS
-364 RRNKINIGDQAG
+364 RRNKINIGDQTG
-376 KNKRNKPKR
+376 KNKRNKSKR
-385 KGRNLGKKALSVGEK
+385 KGRNLGKKALSASEK
-400 AAAGTAAAGAGAGA
+400 VAAGSAAAGTGVGA
-414 AKTVKTKVSKAKD
+414 AKVVKNKISKPKDVST
-427 ISTTSD
+427 ISDT
-433 ASKGI
+433 SKGI
-438 AKETKNTAKAVK
+438 AKETKHTAKAVK
-450 PAGVVAEE
+450 SAGVVAED
-458 ATVKT
+458 ATIKT
-463 GETVAKKKTE
+463 GEAIAKKKTE

-494 AIPIIGS
+494 AVPIIGS

-515 TDAQKAAFGLSDDDA
+515 TEAQKAAFGLSDDDA

-588 AVDVTKSVFGSLK
+588 AVDITKSVFGSLK

-633 EQLQGGRNGEDGVGE
+633 EQLQGGRDGEDGVGE
-648 HGYTSPTEFSSPA
+648 HGYTSPAEFNAPTS
-661 NNTIAADLNI
+661 NTIAADLNI

-689 VFANQEGATLES
+689 VFANQEGATLEA

-750 SKWAPPNENNTNQY
+750 SKWAPPKENNTNQY

-783 KPEVMTQLV
+783 NPEVMTQLV

-901 QPQPINSENA
+901 QPQPINPENA

-1000 VADIATAIQQK
+1000 AADIATAIQQK

-1033 PKTPLQEQALAIS
+1033 PKTP
-1046 QAMEGFSS
+1046 
-1054 AAPVPKTPQQ
+1054 QQ

-1074 AGFSSAAPAPK
+1074 A
-1085 TPQQEQALAI
+1085 
-1095 SQAMADFS
+1095 
-1103 SAAPA
+1103 
-1108 PKTPQQ
+1108 
-1114 EQALAISQA
+1114 
-1123 MEGFSSAAPAPK
+1123 
-1135 TPQQAQA
+1135 
-1142 LAISQAME
+1142 

-1194 INQAMAGAAPVVTS
+1194 ISQAMAGAAPVVTS

>member
-1 MASTPY
+1 MDISPLA
-7 VKSTGRKIQSSSR
+7 
-20 ETLIAA
+20 TLNNYRNGEHSICQKPWKKNTKLKLGNVDRA

-46 QGAST
+46 QEAST
-51 NELNALAEIKDAI
+51 NELKALAEVKDAI
-64 LSGRGS
+64 LSGAS
-70 ITQLGENQGKVSQR
+70 TITQQDERQGRVSNR
-84 LSRRLIASEPYV
+84 LSRRRKDYEQST
-96 SDDAKNTQ
+96 SDSVRDVQT
-104 ANPYIKR
+104 NPYKKR
-111 LPMKKGRT
+111 LPAKK
-119 QVNNG
+119 
-124 EERLIVATNTSERVH
+124 ERAPINQTVDRSIVATNTPESVRSVQ
-139 FASSRQSA
+139 SRQTIRKSD
-147 QKLKGSVPVAANSA
+147 GFIPVAANSA

-166 SPQSQKGPLRDSNGR
+166 SPQSLKGPLRDSNGR
-181 FVSQKNNE
+181 FVSQKSNE
-189 DIARK
+189 DVARK
-194 KEWQKA
+194 KELQNA
-200 HKADA
+200 RKADA
-205 KLQEGFLRKLG
+205 KLQAGFLRKLG
-216 SIIGVDGNQSSSEES
+216 SIMGVDGNQSSSEES
-231 LTDAAGVGAGGPLWM
+231 LTNAAGVGAGGPLWM
-246 AARGMYDITKEIT
+246 AARGMYDIAKEIT
-259 GKAESLKEWVEKGKG
+259 GKAESLKEWVEKGKK
-274 EASPSKATSP
+274 ETSTSKAISP
-284 AITYP
+284 VITYP
-289 AVVNTQKAT
+289 AAVNSQKST
-298 SATAFNNA
+298 SAKAFNNA

-332 LENVSDEVVK
+332 LENVSDEIVK

-349 GNKFGLSDLWRNRAS
+349 GNKFGLSDLWKNRAS
-364 RRNKINIGDQAG
+364 RRNKINIGDRAG
-376 KNKRNKPKR
+376 KNKRNKSKR

-400 AAAGTAAAGAGAGA
+400 VAAGSAAAGTGVGT
-414 AKTVKTKVSKAKD
+414 AKAVKNKISKPKDVST
-427 ISTTSD
+427 ISDT
-433 ASKGI
+433 SKGI

-450 PAGVVAEE
+450 SAGVVAED
-458 ATVKT
+458 TTIKT
-463 GETVAKKKTE
+463 GEAIAKKKTE

-494 AIPIIGS
+494 AVPIIGS

-515 TDAQKAAFGLSDDDA
+515 TEAQKAAFGLSDDDA

-588 AVDVTKSVFGSLK
+588 AVDITKSVFGSLK

-633 EQLQGGRNGEDGVGE
+633 EQLQGGRDGEDGVGE
-648 HGYTSPTEFSSPA
+648 HGYTSPAEFNAPA
-661 NNTIAADLNI
+661 SNTIAADLNI

-689 VFANQEGATLES
+689 VFANQEGAALEA

-750 SKWAPPNENNTNQY
+750 SKWAPPKENNTNQY

-783 KPEVMTQLV
+783 NPEVMTQLV

-901 QPQPINSENA
+901 QSQPINPENV

-925 IAINESGISGAS
+925 IAINDSGVG

-944 TSLAGTSLD
+944 TSLAGTSLG
-953 LVKDFA
+953 LIKDFA
-959 LATSFGSI
+959 SATSFGSI

-980 LTEKISGLTGKSFG
+980 LTEKISSLTGKSFG
-994 FKKASQ
+994 FQKASQ
-1000 VADIATAIQQK
+1000 VTDIRDALQK
-1011 RTVNHDTEII
+1011 RPKAERDMPSV
-1021 DLLPGDQ
+1021 DLLSG
-1028 VSPST
+1028 V
-1033 PKTPLQEQALAIS
+1033 
-1046 QAMEGFSS
+1046 SS
-1054 AAPVPKTPQQ
+1054 ASESEKISVNSRGIPV
-1064 EQALAISQAM
+1064 
-1074 AGFSSAAPAPK
+1074 
-1085 TPQQEQALAI
+1085 
-1095 SQAMADFS
+1095 
-1103 SAAPA
+1103 
-1108 PKTPQQ
+1108 
-1114 EQALAISQA
+1114 
-1123 MEGFSSAAPAPK
+1123 
-1135 TPQQAQA
+1135 
-1142 LAISQAME
+1142 
-1150 GFSSAAPAPKTPQ
+1150 
-1163 QEQALAI
+1163 
-1170 SQAMAGFSS
+1170 
-1179 AAPAPKTPQQEQALA
+1179 
-1194 INQAMAGAAPVVTS
+1194 
-1208 GKRTIT
+1208 
-1214 APSDVQIYDNGY
+1214 YDNGY
-1226 KVVTGEDKSFFGSLF
+1226 KVIDGEDKGVLGSLF
-1241 DSTVSGLK
+1241 DSSLTGLK
-1249 QTGTAV
+1249 RISSAV
-1255 IPAVGDNL
+1255 LPAIGDNVSQL
-1263 SRLVGGIDSTG
+1263 IGGVDGTG
-1274 ILNDLVMQSTGQNSA
+1274 IVNDLVYQATGQNST
-1289 IARAISPLTRNVG
+1289 IARAISPLTKSAG
-1302 DWLNGGIQQTANSIR
+1302 SWLNNGIQQTADSIR
-1317 GIATGA
+1317 GISNEA

-1396 PDNVVKTSQP
+1396 PDKVVKTSQP

-1415 INDQS
+1415 INDPS

>member
-1 MASTPY
+1 MDISPLA
-7 VKSTGRKIQSSSR
+7 
-20 ETLIAA
+20 TLNNYRNGEHSICQKPWKKNTKLKLGNVDRA

-46 QGAST
+46 QEAST
-51 NELNALAEIKDAI
+51 NELKALAEVKDAI
-64 LSGRGS
+64 LSGAS
-70 ITQLGENQGKVSQR
+70 TITQQDERQGRVSNR
-84 LSRRLIASEPYV
+84 LSRRRKDYEQST
-96 SDDAKNTQ
+96 SDSVRDVQT
-104 ANPYIKR
+104 NPYKKR
-111 LPMKKGRT
+111 LPAKK
-119 QVNNG
+119 
-124 EERLIVATNTSERVH
+124 ERAPINQTVDRSIVATNTPESVRSVQ
-139 FASSRQSA
+139 SRQTIRKSD
-147 QKLKGSVPVAANSA
+147 GFIPVAANSA

-166 SPQSQKGPLRDSNGR
+166 SPQSLKGPLRDSNGR
-181 FVSQKNNE
+181 FVSQKSNE
-189 DIARK
+189 DVARK
-194 KEWQKA
+194 KELQNA
-200 HKADA
+200 RKADA
-205 KLQEGFLRKLG
+205 KLQAGFLRKLG
-216 SIIGVDGNQSSSEES
+216 SIMGVDGNQSSSEES
-231 LTDAAGVGAGGPLWM
+231 LTNAAGVGAGGPLWM

-259 GKAESLKEWVEKGKG
+259 GKAESLKEWVEKGKK
-274 EASPSKATSP
+274 ETSTSKAISP
-284 AITYP
+284 VITYP
-289 AVVNTQKAT
+289 AAVNSQKST
-298 SATAFNNA
+298 SAKAFNNA

-332 LENVSDEVVK
+332 LENVSDEIVK

-349 GNKFGLSDLWRNRAS
+349 GNKFGLSDLWKNRAS
-364 RRNKINIGDQAG
+364 RRNKINIGDRAG
-376 KNKRNKPKR
+376 KNKRNKSKR

-400 AAAGTAAAGAGAGA
+400 VAAGSAAAGTGVGT
-414 AKTVKTKVSKAKD
+414 AKAVKNKISKPKDVST
-427 ISTTSD
+427 ISDT
-433 ASKGI
+433 SKGI

-450 PAGVVAEE
+450 SAGVVAED
-458 ATVKT
+458 TTIKT
-463 GETVAKKKTE
+463 GEAIAKKKTE

-494 AIPIIGS
+494 AVPIIGS

-515 TDAQKAAFGLSDDDA
+515 TEAQKAAFGLSDDDA

-588 AVDVTKSVFGSLK
+588 AVDITKSVFGSLK

-633 EQLQGGRNGEDGVGE
+633 EQLQGGRDGEDGVGE
-648 HGYTSPTEFSSPA
+648 HGYTSPAEFNAPA
-661 NNTIAADLNI
+661 SNTIAADLNI

-689 VFANQEGATLES
+689 VFANQEGAALEA

-750 SKWAPPNENNTNQY
+750 SKWAPPKENNTNQY

-783 KPEVMTQLV
+783 NPEVMTQLV

-889 AQAVKKPQKTGN
+889 AQAVKNPQKTGN
-901 QPQPINSENA
+901 QSQPINPENV

-925 IAINESGISGAS
+925 IAINDSGVG

-944 TSLAGTSLD
+944 TSLAGTSLG
-953 LVKDFA
+953 LIKDFA
-959 LATSFGSI
+959 SATSFGSI

-980 LTEKISGLTGKSFG
+980 LTEKISSLTGKSFG
-994 FKKASQ
+994 FQKASQ
-1000 VADIATAIQQK
+1000 VTDIRDALQK
-1011 RTVNHDTEII
+1011 RPKAERDMPSV
-1021 DLLPGDQ
+1021 DLLSG
-1028 VSPST
+1028 V
-1033 PKTPLQEQALAIS
+1033 
-1046 QAMEGFSS
+1046 SS
-1054 AAPVPKTPQQ
+1054 ASESEKISVNSRGIPV
-1064 EQALAISQAM
+1064 
-1074 AGFSSAAPAPK
+1074 
-1085 TPQQEQALAI
+1085 
-1095 SQAMADFS
+1095 
-1103 SAAPA
+1103 
-1108 PKTPQQ
+1108 
-1114 EQALAISQA
+1114 
-1123 MEGFSSAAPAPK
+1123 
-1135 TPQQAQA
+1135 
-1142 LAISQAME
+1142 
-1150 GFSSAAPAPKTPQ
+1150 
-1163 QEQALAI
+1163 
-1170 SQAMAGFSS
+1170 
-1179 AAPAPKTPQQEQALA
+1179 
-1194 INQAMAGAAPVVTS
+1194 
-1208 GKRTIT
+1208 
-1214 APSDVQIYDNGY
+1214 YDNGY
-1226 KVVTGEDKSFFGSLF
+1226 KVIDGEDKGVLGSLF
-1241 DSTVSGLK
+1241 DSSLTGLK
-1249 QTGTAV
+1249 RISSAV
-1255 IPAVGDNL
+1255 LPAIGDNVSQL
-1263 SRLVGGIDSTG
+1263 IGGVDGTG
-1274 ILNDLVMQSTGQNSA
+1274 IVNDLVYQATGQNST
-1289 IARAISPLTRNVG
+1289 IARAISPLTKSAG
-1302 DWLNGGIQQTANSIR
+1302 SWLNNGIQQTADSIR
-1317 GIATGA
+1317 GISNEA

-1396 PDNVVKTSQP
+1396 PDKVVKTSQP

-1415 INDQS
+1415 INDPS

>member
-1 MASTPY
+1 MDISPLA
-7 VKSTGRKIQSSSR
+7 
-20 ETLIAA
+20 TLNNYRNGEHSICQKPWKKNTKLKLGNVDRA

-46 QGAST
+46 QEAST
-51 NELNALAEIKDAI
+51 NELKALAEVKDAI
-64 LSGRGS
+64 LSGAS
-70 ITQLGENQGKVSQR
+70 TITQQDERQGRVSNR
-84 LSRRLIASEPYV
+84 LSRRRKDYEQST
-96 SDDAKNTQ
+96 SDSVRDVQT
-104 ANPYIKR
+104 NPYKKR
-111 LPMKKGRT
+111 LPAKK
-119 QVNNG
+119 
-124 EERLIVATNTSERVH
+124 ERAPINQTVDRSIVATNTPESVRSVQ
-139 FASSRQSA
+139 SRQTIRKSD
-147 QKLKGSVPVAANSA
+147 GFIPVAANSA

-166 SPQSQKGPLRDSNGR
+166 SPQSLKGPLRDSNGR
-181 FVSQKNNE
+181 FVSQKSNE
-189 DIARK
+189 DVARK
-194 KEWQKA
+194 KELQNA
-200 HKADA
+200 RKADA
-205 KLQEGFLRKLG
+205 KLQAGFLRKLG
-216 SIIGVDGNQSSSEES
+216 SIMGVDGNQSSSEES
-231 LTDAAGVGAGGPLWM
+231 LTNAAGVGASGPLWM

-259 GKAESLKEWVEKGKG
+259 AKAESLKEWVEKGKK
-274 EASPSKATSP
+274 ETSTSKAISP
-284 AITYP
+284 VITYP
-289 AVVNTQKAT
+289 AAVNSQKST
-298 SATAFNNA
+298 SAKAFNNA

-332 LENVSDEVVK
+332 LENVSDEIVK

-349 GNKFGLSDLWRNRAS
+349 GNKFGLSDLWKNRAS
-364 RRNKINIGDQAG
+364 RRNKINIGDRAG
-376 KNKRNKPKR
+376 KNKRNKSKR

-400 AAAGTAAAGAGAGA
+400 VAAGSAAAGTGVGT
-414 AKTVKTKVSKAKD
+414 AKAVKNKISKPKDVST
-427 ISTTSD
+427 ISDT
-433 ASKGI
+433 SKGI

-450 PAGVVAEE
+450 SAGVVAED
-458 ATVKT
+458 TTIKT
-463 GETVAKKKTE
+463 GEAIAKKKTE

-494 AIPIIGS
+494 AVPIIGS

-515 TDAQKAAFGLSDDDA
+515 TEAQKAAFGLSDDDA

-588 AVDVTKSVFGSLK
+588 AVDITKSVFGSLK

-648 HGYTSPTEFSSPA
+648 HGYTSPTEFSAPA

-783 KPEVMTQLV
+783 NPEVMTQLV

-901 QPQPINSENA
+901 QSQPINPENV

-925 IAINESGISGAS
+925 IAINDSGVG

-944 TSLAGTSLD
+944 TSLAGTSLG
-953 LVKDFA
+953 LIKDFA
-959 LATSFGSI
+959 SATSFGSI

-980 LTEKISGLTGKSFG
+980 LTEKISSLTGKSFG
-994 FKKASQ
+994 FQKASQ
-1000 VADIATAIQQK
+1000 VTDIRDALQK
-1011 RTVNHDTEII
+1011 RPKAERDMPSVE
-1021 DLLPGDQ
+1021 LLSG
-1028 VSPST
+1028 V
-1033 PKTPLQEQALAIS
+1033 
-1046 QAMEGFSS
+1046 SS
-1054 AAPVPKTPQQ
+1054 ASESEKISVNSRGIPV
-1064 EQALAISQAM
+1064 
-1074 AGFSSAAPAPK
+1074 
-1085 TPQQEQALAI
+1085 
-1095 SQAMADFS
+1095 
-1103 SAAPA
+1103 
-1108 PKTPQQ
+1108 
-1114 EQALAISQA
+1114 
-1123 MEGFSSAAPAPK
+1123 
-1135 TPQQAQA
+1135 
-1142 LAISQAME
+1142 
-1150 GFSSAAPAPKTPQ
+1150 
-1163 QEQALAI
+1163 
-1170 SQAMAGFSS
+1170 
-1179 AAPAPKTPQQEQALA
+1179 
-1194 INQAMAGAAPVVTS
+1194 
-1208 GKRTIT
+1208 
-1214 APSDVQIYDNGY
+1214 YDNGY
-1226 KVVTGEDKSFFGSLF
+1226 KVIDGEDKGVLGSLF
-1241 DSTVSGLK
+1241 DSSLTGLK
-1249 QTGTAV
+1249 RISSAV
-1255 IPAVGDNL
+1255 LPAIGDNVSQL
-1263 SRLVGGIDSTG
+1263 IGGVDGTG
-1274 ILNDLVMQSTGQNSA
+1274 IVNDLVYQATGQNST
-1289 IARAISPLTRNVG
+1289 IARAISPLTKSAG
-1302 DWLNGGIQQTANSIR
+1302 SWLNNGIQQTADSIR
-1317 GIATGA
+1317 GISNEA

-1339 AMPPQLPTVTDLA
+1339 ALPPQLPTVTDLA

-1396 PDNVVKTSQP
+1396 PDKVVKTSQP

-1415 INDQS
+1415 INDPS

>member
-1 MASTPY
+1 SICQKPWKKNTKLKPGN
-7 VKSTGRKIQSSSR
+7 VDR
-20 ETLIAA
+20 A

-46 QGAST
+46 QEAST
-51 NELNALAEIKDAI
+51 NELKALAEVKDAI
-64 LSGRGS
+64 LSGTS
-70 ITQLGENQGKVSQR
+70 TITQQDERQGRVSNR
-84 LSRRLIASEPYV
+84 LSRRRKDYEQST
-96 SDDAKNTQ
+96 SDSVRDAQT
-104 ANPYIKR
+104 NPYRKR
-111 LPMKKGRT
+111 LPAKK
-119 QVNNG
+119 
-124 EERLIVATNTSERVH
+124 ERAPINQTVDRAIVATNTPESVRSVQ
-139 FASSRQSA
+139 SRQTIRKSD
-147 QKLKGSVPVAANSA
+147 GFIPVAANSA

-166 SPQSQKGPLRDSNGR
+166 SPQSLKGPLRDSNGR
-181 FVSQKNNE
+181 FVSQKSNE
-189 DIARK
+189 DVARK
-194 KEWQKA
+194 KELQNA
-200 HKADA
+200 RKADA
-205 KLQEGFLRKLG
+205 KLQAGFLRKLG
-216 SIIGVDGNQSSSEES
+216 SIMGVDGNQSSSEES
-231 LTDAAGVGAGGPLWM
+231 LTNAAGVGAGGPLWM

-259 GKAESLKEWVEKGKG
+259 GKAESLKEWVEKGKK
-274 EASPSKATSP
+274 ETSTSKAISP
-284 AITYP
+284 VITYP
-289 AVVNTQKAT
+289 AAVNSQKAT
-298 SATAFNNA
+298 SAKAFNNA

-332 LENVSDEVVK
+332 LENVSDEIVK

-349 GNKFGLSDLWRNRAS
+349 GNKFGLSDLWKNRAS
-364 RRNKINIGDQAG
+364 RRNKINIGDQTG
-376 KNKRNKPKR
+376 KNKRNKSKR
-385 KGRNLGKKALSVGEK
+385 KGRNLGKKALSAGEK
-400 AAAGTAAAGAGAGA
+400 VAAGSAAAGTGVGAE
-414 AKTVKTKVSKAKD
+414 KVVKNKISKPKDVST
-427 ISTTSD
+427 ISDT
-433 ASKGI
+433 SKGI

-450 PAGVVAEE
+450 SAGVVAED
-458 ATVKT
+458 ATIKT
-463 GETVAKKKTE
+463 GEAIAKKKTE

-494 AIPIIGS
+494 AVPIIGS

-515 TDAQKAAFGLSDDDA
+515 TEAQKAAFGLSDDDA

-588 AVDVTKSVFGSLK
+588 AVDITKSVFGSLK

-633 EQLQGGRNGEDGVGE
+633 EQLQGGRDGEDGVGE
-648 HGYTSPTEFSSPA
+648 HGYTSPAEFNAPTS
-661 NNTIAADLNI
+661 NTIAADLNI

-689 VFANQEGATLES
+689 VFANQEGATLEA

-750 SKWAPPNENNTNQY
+750 SKWAPPKENNTNQY

-783 KPEVMTQLV
+783 NPEVMTQLV

-859 VKYANGKS
+859 IKYVNGKS

-901 QPQPINSENA
+901 QSQPINPENV

-925 IAINESGISGAS
+925 IAINDSGVG

-944 TSLAGTSLD
+944 TSLAGTSLG
-953 LVKDFA
+953 LIKDFA
-959 LATSFGSI
+959 SATSFGSI

-980 LTEKISGLTGKSFG
+980 LTEKISSLTGKSFG
-994 FKKASQ
+994 FQKASQ
-1000 VADIATAIQQK
+1000 VTDIRDALQK
-1011 RTVNHDTEII
+1011 RPKAERDMPSV
-1021 DLLPGDQ
+1021 DLLSG
-1028 VSPST
+1028 V
-1033 PKTPLQEQALAIS
+1033 
-1046 QAMEGFSS
+1046 SS
-1054 AAPVPKTPQQ
+1054 ASESEKISVNSRGIPV
-1064 EQALAISQAM
+1064 
-1074 AGFSSAAPAPK
+1074 
-1085 TPQQEQALAI
+1085 
-1095 SQAMADFS
+1095 
-1103 SAAPA
+1103 
-1108 PKTPQQ
+1108 
-1114 EQALAISQA
+1114 
-1123 MEGFSSAAPAPK
+1123 
-1135 TPQQAQA
+1135 
-1142 LAISQAME
+1142 
-1150 GFSSAAPAPKTPQ
+1150 
-1163 QEQALAI
+1163 
-1170 SQAMAGFSS
+1170 
-1179 AAPAPKTPQQEQALA
+1179 
-1194 INQAMAGAAPVVTS
+1194 
-1208 GKRTIT
+1208 
-1214 APSDVQIYDNGY
+1214 YDNGY
-1226 KVVTGEDKSFFGSLF
+1226 KVIDGEDKGVLGSLF
-1241 DSTVSGLK
+1241 DSSLTGLK
-1249 QTGTAV
+1249 RISSAV
-1255 IPAVGDNL
+1255 LPAIGDNVSQL
-1263 SRLVGGIDSTG
+1263 IGGVDGTG
-1274 ILNDLVMQSTGQNSA
+1274 IVNDLVYQATGQNST
-1289 IARAISPLTRNVG
+1289 IARAISPLTRSAG
-1302 DWLNGGIQQTANSIR
+1302 SWLNNGIQQTADSIR
-1317 GIATGA
+1317 GISNEA

-1339 AMPPQLPTVTDLA
+1339 ALPPQLPTVTDLA

-1396 PDNVVKTSQP
+1396 PDKVVKTSQP
-1406 QPRPRASTT
+1406 QPRPRTSTT
-1415 INDQS
+1415 INDPS

>member
-1 MASTPY
+1 MDISPLA
-7 VKSTGRKIQSSSR
+7 
-20 ETLIAA
+20 TLNNYRNGEHSICQKPWKKNTKLKPGNVDRA

-46 QGAST
+46 QEAST
-51 NELNALAEIKDAI
+51 NELKALAEVKDAI
-64 LSGRGS
+64 LSGAS
-70 ITQLGENQGKVSQR
+70 TITQQDERQGRVSNR
-84 LSRRLIASEPYV
+84 LSRRRKEYEQST
-96 SDDAKNTQ
+96 SDSVRDVQT
-104 ANPYIKR
+104 NPYKKR
-111 LPMKKGRT
+111 LPAKK
-119 QVNNG
+119 
-124 EERLIVATNTSERVH
+124 ERAPINQTVDRSIVATNTPESVRSVQ
-139 FASSRQSA
+139 SRQTIRKSD
-147 QKLKGSVPVAANSA
+147 GFIPVAANSA

-166 SPQSQKGPLRDSNGR
+166 SPQSLKGPLRDSNGR
-181 FVSQKNNE
+181 FVSQKSNE
-189 DIARK
+189 DVARK
-194 KEWQKA
+194 KELQNA
-200 HKADA
+200 RKADA
-205 KLQEGFLRKLG
+205 KLQAGFLRKLG
-216 SIIGVDGNQSSSEES
+216 SIMGVDGNRSSSEES
-231 LTDAAGVGAGGPLWM
+231 LTNAAGVGAGGPFWM

-259 GKAESLKEWVEKGKG
+259 GKAESLKEWVEKGKK
-274 EASPSKATSP
+274 ETSTSKAISP
-284 AITYP
+284 VMTYP
-289 AVVNTQKAT
+289 AAVNSQKST
-298 SATAFNNA
+298 SAKAFNNA

-332 LENVSDEVVK
+332 LENVSDEIVK

-349 GNKFGLSDLWRNRAS
+349 GNKFGLSDLWKNRAS
-364 RRNKINIGDQAG
+364 RRNKINIGDQTG
-376 KNKRNKPKR
+376 KNKRNKSKR
-385 KGRNLGKKALSVGEK
+385 KGRNLGKKALSASEK
-400 AAAGTAAAGAGAGA
+400 VAAGSAAAGTGVGA
-414 AKTVKTKVSKAKD
+414 AKVVKNKISKPKDVST
-427 ISTTSD
+427 ISDT
-433 ASKGI
+433 SKGI

-450 PAGVVAEE
+450 SAGVVAED
-458 ATVKT
+458 ATIKT
-463 GETVAKKKTE
+463 GEAIAKKKTE

-494 AIPIIGS
+494 AVPIIGS

-515 TDAQKAAFGLSDDDA
+515 TEAQKAAFGLSDDDA

-588 AVDVTKSVFGSLK
+588 AVDITKSVFGSLK

-633 EQLQGGRNGEDGVGE
+633 EQLQGGRDGEDGVGE
-648 HGYTSPTEFSSPA
+648 HGYTSPAEFNAPTS
-661 NNTIAADLNI
+661 NTIAADLNI

-689 VFANQEGATLES
+689 VFANQEGATLEA

-750 SKWAPPNENNTNQY
+750 SKWAPPKENNTNQY

-783 KPEVMTQLV
+783 NPEVMTQLV

-859 VKYANGKS
+859 IKYVNGKS
-867 PAQPVLNAVP
+867 PVQPVLNAVP

-901 QPQPINSENA
+901 QSQPINPENV

-925 IAINESGISGAS
+925 IAINDSGVG

-944 TSLAGTSLD
+944 TSLAGTSLG
-953 LVKDFA
+953 LIKDFA
-959 LATSFGSI
+959 SATSFGSI

-980 LTEKISGLTGKSFG
+980 LTEKISSLTGKSFG
-994 FKKASQ
+994 FQKASQ
-1000 VADIATAIQQK
+1000 VTDIRDALQK
-1011 RTVNHDTEII
+1011 RPKAERDMPSV
-1021 DLLPGDQ
+1021 DLLSG
-1028 VSPST
+1028 V
-1033 PKTPLQEQALAIS
+1033 
-1046 QAMEGFSS
+1046 SS
-1054 AAPVPKTPQQ
+1054 ASESEKIPVNSRG
-1064 EQALAISQAM
+1064 I
-1074 AGFSSAAPAPK
+1074 
-1085 TPQQEQALAI
+1085 
-1095 SQAMADFS
+1095 
-1103 SAAPA
+1103 
-1108 PKTPQQ
+1108 
-1114 EQALAISQA
+1114 
-1123 MEGFSSAAPAPK
+1123 
-1135 TPQQAQA
+1135 
-1142 LAISQAME
+1142 
-1150 GFSSAAPAPKTPQ
+1150 
-1163 QEQALAI
+1163 
-1170 SQAMAGFSS
+1170 
-1179 AAPAPKTPQQEQALA
+1179 
-1194 INQAMAGAAPVVTS
+1194 PV
-1208 GKRTIT
+1208 
-1214 APSDVQIYDNGY
+1214 YDNGY
-1226 KVVTGEDKSFFGSLF
+1226 KVIDGEDKGVLGSLF
-1241 DSTVSGLK
+1241 DSSLTGLK
-1249 QTGTAV
+1249 RISSAV
-1255 IPAVGDNL
+1255 LPAIGDNV
-1263 SRLVGGIDSTG
+1263 SRLIGGVDGTG
-1274 ILNDLVMQSTGQNSA
+1274 IVNDFVYQATGQNST
-1289 IARAISPLTRNVG
+1289 IARAISPLTRSAG
-1302 DWLNGGIQQTANSIR
+1302 SWLNNGIQQTADSIR
-1317 GIATGA
+1317 GISNEA

-1396 PDNVVKTSQP
+1396 PDKVVKTSQP

-1415 INDQS
+1415 INDPS

>member
-1 MASTPY
+1 MDISPLA
-7 VKSTGRKIQSSSR
+7 
-20 ETLIAA
+20 TLNNYRNGEHSICQKPWKKNTKLKPGNVDRA

-46 QGAST
+46 QEAST
-51 NELNALAEIKDAI
+51 NELKALAEVKDAI
-64 LSGRGS
+64 LSGAS
-70 ITQLGENQGKVSQR
+70 TITQQDERQGRVSNR
-84 LSRRLIASEPYV
+84 LSRRRKDYEQST
-96 SDDAKNTQ
+96 SDSVRDVQT
-104 ANPYIKR
+104 NPYKKR
-111 LPMKKGRT
+111 LPAKK
-119 QVNNG
+119 
-124 EERLIVATNTSERVH
+124 ERAPINQTVDRSIVATNTPESVRSVQ
-139 FASSRQSA
+139 SRQNIRKSD
-147 QKLKGSVPVAANSA
+147 GSIPVAANST

-166 SPQSQKGPLRDSNGR
+166 SPQSLKGPLRDSNGR
-181 FVSQKNNE
+181 FISQKSNE
-189 DIARK
+189 DVARK
-194 KEWQKA
+194 KELQNA
-200 HKADA
+200 RKADA
-205 KLQEGFLRKLG
+205 KLQAGFLRKLG
-216 SIIGVDGNQSSSEES
+216 SIMGVDGNQSSSEES
-231 LTDAAGVGAGGPLWM
+231 LTNAAGVGAGGPLWM

-259 GKAESLKEWVEKGKG
+259 GKAESLKEWVEKGKK
-274 EASPSKATSP
+274 ETSTSKAISP
-284 AITYP
+284 VITYP
-289 AVVNTQKAT
+289 AAVNSQKAT
-298 SATAFNNA
+298 SAKAFNNA

-332 LENVSDEVVK
+332 LENVSDEIVK

-349 GNKFGLSDLWRNRAS
+349 GNKFGLSDLWKNRAS
-364 RRNKINIGDQAG
+364 RRNKINIGDRAG
-376 KNKRNKPKR
+376 KNKRNKSKR
-385 KGRNLGKKALSVGEK
+385 KGHNLGKKALSVGEK
-400 AAAGTAAAGAGAGA
+400 VAAGSAAAGTGVGT
-414 AKTVKTKVSKAKD
+414 AKAVKNKISKPKDVST
-427 ISTTSD
+427 ISDT
-433 ASKGI
+433 SKGI

-450 PAGVVAEE
+450 SAGVVAED
-458 ATVKT
+458 TTIKT
-463 GETVAKKKTE
+463 GEAIAKKKTE

-494 AIPIIGS
+494 AVPIIGS

-515 TDAQKAAFGLSDDDA
+515 TEAQKAAFGLSDDDA

-588 AVDVTKSVFGSLK
+588 AVDITKSVFGSLK

-633 EQLQGGRNGEDGVGE
+633 EQLQGGRDGEDGVGE
-648 HGYTSPTEFSSPA
+648 HGYTSPAEFNAPA
-661 NNTIAADLNI
+661 SNTIAADLNI

-689 VFANQEGATLES
+689 VFANQEGAALEA

-750 SKWAPPNENNTNQY
+750 SKWAPPKENNTNQY

-783 KPEVMTQLV
+783 NPEVMTQLV

-901 QPQPINSENA
+901 QSQPINPENV

-925 IAINESGISGAS
+925 IAINDSGVG

-944 TSLAGTSLD
+944 TSIAGTSLG
-953 LVKDFA
+953 LIKDFA
-959 LATSFGSI
+959 SATSFGSI

-980 LTEKISGLTGKSFG
+980 LTEKISSLTGKSFG
-994 FKKASQ
+994 FQKASQ
-1000 VADIATAIQQK
+1000 VTDIRDALQK
-1011 RTVNHDTEII
+1011 RPKAERDMPSV
-1021 DLLPGDQ
+1021 DLLSG
-1028 VSPST
+1028 V
-1033 PKTPLQEQALAIS
+1033 
-1046 QAMEGFSS
+1046 SS
-1054 AAPVPKTPQQ
+1054 ASESEKISVNSRGIPV
-1064 EQALAISQAM
+1064 
-1074 AGFSSAAPAPK
+1074 
-1085 TPQQEQALAI
+1085 
-1095 SQAMADFS
+1095 
-1103 SAAPA
+1103 
-1108 PKTPQQ
+1108 
-1114 EQALAISQA
+1114 
-1123 MEGFSSAAPAPK
+1123 
-1135 TPQQAQA
+1135 
-1142 LAISQAME
+1142 
-1150 GFSSAAPAPKTPQ
+1150 
-1163 QEQALAI
+1163 
-1170 SQAMAGFSS
+1170 
-1179 AAPAPKTPQQEQALA
+1179 
-1194 INQAMAGAAPVVTS
+1194 
-1208 GKRTIT
+1208 
-1214 APSDVQIYDNGY
+1214 YDNGY
-1226 KVVTGEDKSFFGSLF
+1226 KVIDGEDKGVLGSLF
-1241 DSTVSGLK
+1241 DSSLTGLK
-1249 QTGTAV
+1249 RISSAV
-1255 IPAVGDNL
+1255 LPAIGDNV
-1263 SRLVGGIDSTG
+1263 SRLIGGVDGTG
-1274 ILNDLVMQSTGQNSA
+1274 IVNDLVYQATGQNST
-1289 IARAISPLTRNVG
+1289 IARAISPLTRSAG
-1302 DWLNGGIQQTANSIR
+1302 SWLNNGIQQTADSIR
-1317 GIATGA
+1317 GISNEA

-1396 PDNVVKTSQP
+1396 PDKVVKTSQP

-1415 INDQS
+1415 INDPS

>member
-1 MASTPY
+1 M
-7 VKSTGRKIQSSSR
+7 
-20 ETLIAA
+20 
-26 GKREV
+26 
-31 ILKENKDRIAIIDAI
+31 
-46 QGAST
+46 
-51 NELNALAEIKDAI
+51 
-64 LSGRGS
+64 
-70 ITQLGENQGKVSQR
+70 
-84 LSRRLIASEPYV
+84 
-96 SDDAKNTQ
+96 
-104 ANPYIKR
+104 
-111 LPMKKGRT
+111 
-119 QVNNG
+119 
-124 EERLIVATNTSERVH
+124 
-139 FASSRQSA
+139 
-147 QKLKGSVPVAANSA
+147 
-161 PLEPQ
+161 
-166 SPQSQKGPLRDSNGR
+166 
-181 FVSQKNNE
+181 
-189 DIARK
+189 
-194 KEWQKA
+194 
-200 HKADA
+200 
-205 KLQEGFLRKLG
+205 
-216 SIIGVDGNQSSSEES
+216 GVDGNQSSSEES

-274 EASPSKATSP
+274 EALSSKATSP

-400 AAAGTAAAGAGAGA
+400 AAAGTAAAGA

-458 ATVKT
+458 ATIKT

-588 AVDVTKSVFGSLK
+588 AVDITKSVFGNLK

-648 HGYTSPTEFSSPA
+648 HGYTSPTEFSAPA

-733 TSAAAGYQKLQT
+733 TSAAAGHQKLQT

-783 KPEVMTQLV
+783 NPEVMTQLV

-818 TNTGRWEGQFS
+818 ANTGRWEGRFS
-829 DETLARIN
+829 DETLARLN
-837 KIQKE
+837 KIQQE

-859 VKYANGKS
+859 VKYADGTS

-877 TATQQPIEVAQH
+877 TATPKPIEVAQH
-889 AQAVKKPQKTGN
+889 AQAAKKPQKTGN
-901 QPQPINSENA
+901 QPQPINPENA

-925 IAINESGISGAS
+925 ITINESGISGAS

-1033 PKTPLQEQALAIS
+1033 PKTP
-1046 QAMEGFSS
+1046 
-1054 AAPVPKTPQQ
+1054 QQ
-1064 EQALAISQAM
+1064 E
-1074 AGFSSAAPAPK
+1074 
-1085 TPQQEQALAI
+1085 
-1095 SQAMADFS
+1095 
-1103 SAAPA
+1103 
-1108 PKTPQQ
+1108 
-1114 EQALAISQA
+1114 
-1123 MEGFSSAAPAPK
+1123 
-1135 TPQQAQA
+1135 QA

-1170 SQAMAGFSS
+1170 SQAMEGFSS

-1396 PDNVVKTSQP
+1396 PDKVVKTSQP

-1415 INDQS
+1415 INDPS

>member
-1 MASTPY
+1 MDISPLA
-7 VKSTGRKIQSSSR
+7 
-20 ETLIAA
+20 TLNNYRNGEHSICQKLWKKNTKLKLGNVDRA

-46 QGAST
+46 QEAST
-51 NELNALAEIKDAI
+51 NELKALAEVKDAI
-64 LSGRGS
+64 LSGART
-70 ITQLGENQGKVSQR
+70 ITQQDERQGRVSNR
-84 LSRRLIASEPYV
+84 LSRRRKDYEQST
-96 SDDAKNTQ
+96 SDSVRDVQT
-104 ANPYIKR
+104 NPYKKR
-111 LPMKKGRT
+111 LPAKK
-119 QVNNG
+119 
-124 EERLIVATNTSERVH
+124 ERAPINQTVDRSIVATNTPESVRSVQ
-139 FASSRQSA
+139 SRQTIRKSD
-147 QKLKGSVPVAANSA
+147 GFIPVAANSA

-166 SPQSQKGPLRDSNGR
+166 PPQSLKGPLRDSNGR
-181 FVSQKNNE
+181 FVSQKSNE
-189 DIARK
+189 DVARK
-194 KEWQKA
+194 KELQNA
-200 HKADA
+200 RKADA
-205 KLQEGFLRKLG
+205 KLQAGFLRKLG
-216 SIIGVDGNQSSSEES
+216 SIMGVDGNQSSSEES
-231 LTDAAGVGAGGPLWM
+231 LTNAAGVGAGGPLWM

-259 GKAESLKEWVEKGKG
+259 GKAESLKEWVEKGKK
-274 EASPSKATSP
+274 ETSTSKAISP
-284 AITYP
+284 VITYP
-289 AVVNTQKAT
+289 AAVNSQKST
-298 SATAFNNA
+298 SAKAFNNA

-332 LENVSDEVVK
+332 LENVSDEIVK

-349 GNKFGLSDLWRNRAS
+349 GNKFGLSDLWKNRAS
-364 RRNKINIGDQAG
+364 RRNKINIGDRAG
-376 KNKRNKPKR
+376 KNKRNKSKR

-400 AAAGTAAAGAGAGA
+400 VAAGSAAAGTGVGT
-414 AKTVKTKVSKAKD
+414 AKAVKNKISKPKDVST
-427 ISTTSD
+427 ISDT
-433 ASKGI
+433 SKGI

-450 PAGVVAEE
+450 SAGVVAED
-458 ATVKT
+458 TTIKT
-463 GETVAKKKTE
+463 GEAIAKKKTE

-494 AIPIIGS
+494 AVPIIGS

-515 TDAQKAAFGLSDDDA
+515 TEAQKAAFGLSDDDA

-588 AVDVTKSVFGSLK
+588 AVDITKSVFGSLK

-633 EQLQGGRNGEDGVGE
+633 EQLQGGRDGEDGVGE
-648 HGYTSPTEFSSPA
+648 HGYTSPAEFNAPA
-661 NNTIAADLNI
+661 SNTIAADLNI

-689 VFANQEGATLES
+689 VFANQEGAALEA

-750 SKWAPPNENNTNQY
+750 SKWAPPKENNTNQY

-783 KPEVMTQLV
+783 NPEVMTQLV

-901 QPQPINSENA
+901 QSQPINPENV

-925 IAINESGISGAS
+925 IAINDSGVG

-944 TSLAGTSLD
+944 TSLAGTSLG
-953 LVKDFA
+953 LIKDFA
-959 LATSFGSI
+959 SATSFGSI

-980 LTEKISGLTGKSFG
+980 LTEKISSLTGKSFG
-994 FKKASQ
+994 FQKASQ
-1000 VADIATAIQQK
+1000 VTDIRDALQK
-1011 RTVNHDTEII
+1011 RPKAERDMPSV
-1021 DLLPGDQ
+1021 DLLSG
-1028 VSPST
+1028 V
-1033 PKTPLQEQALAIS
+1033 
-1046 QAMEGFSS
+1046 SS
-1054 AAPVPKTPQQ
+1054 ASESEKISVNSRGIPV
-1064 EQALAISQAM
+1064 
-1074 AGFSSAAPAPK
+1074 
-1085 TPQQEQALAI
+1085 
-1095 SQAMADFS
+1095 
-1103 SAAPA
+1103 
-1108 PKTPQQ
+1108 
-1114 EQALAISQA
+1114 
-1123 MEGFSSAAPAPK
+1123 
-1135 TPQQAQA
+1135 
-1142 LAISQAME
+1142 
-1150 GFSSAAPAPKTPQ
+1150 
-1163 QEQALAI
+1163 
-1170 SQAMAGFSS
+1170 
-1179 AAPAPKTPQQEQALA
+1179 
-1194 INQAMAGAAPVVTS
+1194 
-1208 GKRTIT
+1208 
-1214 APSDVQIYDNGY
+1214 YDNGY
-1226 KVVTGEDKSFFGSLF
+1226 KVIDGEDKGVLGSLF
-1241 DSTVSGLK
+1241 DSSLTGLK
-1249 QTGTAV
+1249 RISSAV
-1255 IPAVGDNL
+1255 LPAIGDNV
-1263 SRLVGGIDSTG
+1263 SRLIGGVDGTG
-1274 ILNDLVMQSTGQNSA
+1274 IVNDLVYQATGQNST
-1289 IARAISPLTRNVG
+1289 IARAISPLTRSAG
-1302 DWLNGGIQQTANSIR
+1302 SWLNNGIQQTADSIR
-1317 GIATGA
+1317 GISNEA

-1396 PDNVVKTSQP
+1396 PDKVVKTSQP

-1415 INDQS
+1415 INDPS

>member
-1 MASTPY
+1 MDISPLA
-7 VKSTGRKIQSSSR
+7 
-20 ETLIAA
+20 TLNNYRNGEHSICQKPWKKNTKLKLGNVDRA

-46 QGAST
+46 QEAST
-51 NELNALAEIKDAI
+51 NELKALAEVKDAI
-64 LSGRGS
+64 LSGAS
-70 ITQLGENQGKVSQR
+70 TITQQDERQGRVSNR
-84 LSRRLIASEPYV
+84 LSRRRKDYEQST
-96 SDDAKNTQ
+96 SDSVRDVQT
-104 ANPYIKR
+104 NPYKKR
-111 LPMKKGRT
+111 LPAKK
-119 QVNNG
+119 
-124 EERLIVATNTSERVH
+124 ERAPINQTVDRSIVATNTPESVRSVQ
-139 FASSRQSA
+139 SRQTIRKSD
-147 QKLKGSVPVAANSA
+147 GFIPVAANSA

-166 SPQSQKGPLRDSNGR
+166 SPQSLKGPLRDSNGR
-181 FVSQKNNE
+181 FVSQKSNE
-189 DIARK
+189 DVARK
-194 KEWQKA
+194 KELQNA
-200 HKADA
+200 RKADA
-205 KLQEGFLRKLG
+205 KLQAGFLRKLG
-216 SIIGVDGNQSSSEES
+216 SIMGVDGNQSSSEES
-231 LTDAAGVGAGGPLWM
+231 LTNAAGVGAGGPLWM

-259 GKAESLKEWVEKGKG
+259 GKAESLKEWVEKGKK
-274 EASPSKATSP
+274 ETSTSKAISP
-284 AITYP
+284 VITYP
-289 AVVNTQKAT
+289 AAVNSQKAT
-298 SATAFNNA
+298 SAKAFNNA

-332 LENVSDEVVK
+332 LENFSDEIVK

-349 GNKFGLSDLWRNRAS
+349 GNKFGLSDLWKNRAS
-364 RRNKINIGDQAG
+364 RRNKINIGDQTG
-376 KNKRNKPKR
+376 KNKRNKSKR

-400 AAAGTAAAGAGAGA
+400 VAAGSAAAGTGVGA
-414 AKTVKTKVSKAKD
+414 AKVVKNKISKPKDVST
-427 ISTTSD
+427 ISDT
-433 ASKGI
+433 SKGI

-450 PAGVVAEE
+450 SAGVVAED
-458 ATVKT
+458 ATIKT
-463 GETVAKKKTE
+463 GEAIAKKKTE

-494 AIPIIGS
+494 AVPIIGS

-515 TDAQKAAFGLSDDDA
+515 TEAQKAAFGLSDDDA

-588 AVDVTKSVFGSLK
+588 AVDITKSVFGSLK

-633 EQLQGGRNGEDGVGE
+633 EQLQGGRDGEDGVGE
-648 HGYTSPTEFSSPA
+648 HGYTSPAEFNAPTS
-661 NNTIAADLNI
+661 NTIAADLNI

-689 VFANQEGATLES
+689 VFANQEGATLEA

-750 SKWAPPNENNTNQY
+750 SKWAPPKENNTNQY

-783 KPEVMTQLV
+783 NPEVMTQLV

-889 AQAVKKPQKTGN
+889 AQTVKKPQKTGN
-901 QPQPINSENA
+901 QSQPINPENV

-925 IAINESGISGAS
+925 IAINDSGVG

-944 TSLAGTSLD
+944 TSIAGTSLG
-953 LVKDFA
+953 LIKDFA
-959 LATSFGSI
+959 SATSFGSI

-980 LTEKISGLTGKSFG
+980 LTEKISSLTGKSFG
-994 FKKASQ
+994 FQKASQ
-1000 VADIATAIQQK
+1000 VTDIRDALQK
-1011 RTVNHDTEII
+1011 RPKAERDMPSV
-1021 DLLPGDQ
+1021 DLLSG
-1028 VSPST
+1028 V
-1033 PKTPLQEQALAIS
+1033 
-1046 QAMEGFSS
+1046 SS
-1054 AAPVPKTPQQ
+1054 ARESEKISVNSRGIPV
-1064 EQALAISQAM
+1064 
-1074 AGFSSAAPAPK
+1074 
-1085 TPQQEQALAI
+1085 
-1095 SQAMADFS
+1095 
-1103 SAAPA
+1103 
-1108 PKTPQQ
+1108 
-1114 EQALAISQA
+1114 
-1123 MEGFSSAAPAPK
+1123 
-1135 TPQQAQA
+1135 
-1142 LAISQAME
+1142 
-1150 GFSSAAPAPKTPQ
+1150 
-1163 QEQALAI
+1163 
-1170 SQAMAGFSS
+1170 
-1179 AAPAPKTPQQEQALA
+1179 
-1194 INQAMAGAAPVVTS
+1194 
-1208 GKRTIT
+1208 
-1214 APSDVQIYDNGY
+1214 YDNGY
-1226 KVVTGEDKSFFGSLF
+1226 KVIDGEDKGVLGSLF
-1241 DSTVSGLK
+1241 DSSLTGLK
-1249 QTGTAV
+1249 RISSAV
-1255 IPAVGDNL
+1255 LPAIGDNVSQL
-1263 SRLVGGIDSTG
+1263 IGGVDGTG
-1274 ILNDLVMQSTGQNSA
+1274 IVNDLVYQATGQNST
-1289 IARAISPLTRNVG
+1289 IARAISPLTRSAG
-1302 DWLNGGIQQTANSIR
+1302 SWLNNGIQQTADSIR
-1317 GIATGA
+1317 GISNEA

-1339 AMPPQLPTVTDLA
+1339 ALPPQLPTVTDLA

-1396 PDNVVKTSQP
+1396 PDKVVKTSQP

-1415 INDQS
+1415 INDPS

>member
-7 VKSTGRKIQSSSR
+7 VKSPGRKIQSSSR

-147 QKLKGSVPVAANSA
+147 QKLKGSVPLAANSA

-400 AAAGTAAAGAGAGA
+400 AAAGTAAAGAAAGAGAGA

-588 AVDVTKSVFGSLK
+588 AVDITKSVFGSLK

-901 QPQPINSENA
+901 QPQPINPENA

-1033 PKTPLQEQALAIS
+1033 
-1046 QAMEGFSS
+1046 
-1054 AAPVPKTPQQ
+1054 
-1064 EQALAISQAM
+1064 
-1074 AGFSSAAPAPK
+1074 
-1085 TPQQEQALAI
+1085 
-1095 SQAMADFS
+1095 
-1103 SAAPA
+1103 
-1108 PKTPQQ
+1108 
-1114 EQALAISQA
+1114 
-1123 MEGFSSAAPAPK
+1123 
-1135 TPQQAQA
+1135 
-1142 LAISQAME
+1142 
-1150 GFSSAAPAPKTPQ
+1150 PKTPQ

>member
-1 MASTPY
+1 MDISPLA
-7 VKSTGRKIQSSSR
+7 
-20 ETLIAA
+20 TLNNYRNGEHSICQKPWKKNTKLKPGNVDRA

-46 QGAST
+46 QEAST
-51 NELNALAEIKDAI
+51 NELKALAEVKDAI
-64 LSGRGS
+64 LSGTS
-70 ITQLGENQGKVSQR
+70 TITQQDERQGRVSNR
-84 LSRRLIASEPYV
+84 LSRRRKDYEQST
-96 SDDAKNTQ
+96 SDSVRDAQT
-104 ANPYIKR
+104 NPYRKR
-111 LPMKKGRT
+111 LPAKK
-119 QVNNG
+119 
-124 EERLIVATNTSERVH
+124 ERAPINQTVDRAIVATNTPESVRSVQ
-139 FASSRQSA
+139 SRQTIRKSD
-147 QKLKGSVPVAANSA
+147 GFIPVAANSA

-166 SPQSQKGPLRDSNGR
+166 SPQSLKGPLRDSNGR
-181 FVSQKNNE
+181 FVSQKSNE
-189 DIARK
+189 DVARK
-194 KEWQKA
+194 KELQNA
-200 HKADA
+200 RKADA
-205 KLQEGFLRKLG
+205 KLQAGFLRKLG
-216 SIIGVDGNQSSSEES
+216 SIMGVDGNQSSSEES
-231 LTDAAGVGAGGPLWM
+231 LTNAAGVGAGGPLWM

-259 GKAESLKEWVEKGKG
+259 GKAESLKEWVEKGKK
-274 EASPSKATSP
+274 ETSTSKAISP
-284 AITYP
+284 VITYP
-289 AVVNTQKAT
+289 AAVNSQKAT
-298 SATAFNNA
+298 SAKAFNNA

-332 LENVSDEVVK
+332 LENVSDEIVK

-349 GNKFGLSDLWRNRAS
+349 GNKFGLSDLWKNRAS
-364 RRNKINIGDQAG
+364 RRNKINIGDQTG
-376 KNKRNKPKR
+376 KNKRNKSKR
-385 KGRNLGKKALSVGEK
+385 KGRNLGKKALSAGEK
-400 AAAGTAAAGAGAGA
+400 VAAGSAAAGTGVGA
-414 AKTVKTKVSKAKD
+414 AKVVKNKISKPKDVST
-427 ISTTSD
+427 ISDT
-433 ASKGI
+433 SKGI

-450 PAGVVAEE
+450 SAGVVAED
-458 ATVKT
+458 ATIKT
-463 GETVAKKKTE
+463 GEAIAKKKTE

-494 AIPIIGS
+494 AVPIIGS

-515 TDAQKAAFGLSDDDA
+515 TEAQKAAFGLSDDDA

-588 AVDVTKSVFGSLK
+588 AVDITKSVFGSLK

-633 EQLQGGRNGEDGVGE
+633 EQLQGGSDGEDGVGE
-648 HGYTSPTEFSSPA
+648 HGYTSPAEFNAPTS
-661 NNTIAADLNI
+661 NTIAADLNI

-689 VFANQEGATLES
+689 VFANQEGATLEA

-750 SKWAPPNENNTNQY
+750 SKWAPPKENNTNQY

-783 KPEVMTQLV
+783 NPEVMTQLV

-889 AQAVKKPQKTGN
+889 AQTVKKPQKTGN
-901 QPQPINSENA
+901 QSQPINPENV

-925 IAINESGISGAS
+925 IAINDSGVG

-944 TSLAGTSLD
+944 TSLAGTSLG
-953 LVKDFA
+953 LIKDFA
-959 LATSFGSI
+959 SATSFGSI

-980 LTEKISGLTGKSFG
+980 LTEKISSLTGKSFG
-994 FKKASQ
+994 FQKASQ
-1000 VADIATAIQQK
+1000 VTDIRDALQK
-1011 RTVNHDTEII
+1011 RPKAERDMPSV
-1021 DLLPGDQ
+1021 DLLSG
-1028 VSPST
+1028 V
-1033 PKTPLQEQALAIS
+1033 
-1046 QAMEGFSS
+1046 SS
-1054 AAPVPKTPQQ
+1054 AGESEKISVNSRGIPV
-1064 EQALAISQAM
+1064 
-1074 AGFSSAAPAPK
+1074 
-1085 TPQQEQALAI
+1085 
-1095 SQAMADFS
+1095 
-1103 SAAPA
+1103 
-1108 PKTPQQ
+1108 
-1114 EQALAISQA
+1114 
-1123 MEGFSSAAPAPK
+1123 
-1135 TPQQAQA
+1135 
-1142 LAISQAME
+1142 
-1150 GFSSAAPAPKTPQ
+1150 
-1163 QEQALAI
+1163 
-1170 SQAMAGFSS
+1170 
-1179 AAPAPKTPQQEQALA
+1179 
-1194 INQAMAGAAPVVTS
+1194 
-1208 GKRTIT
+1208 
-1214 APSDVQIYDNGY
+1214 YDNGY
-1226 KVVTGEDKSFFGSLF
+1226 KVIDGEDKGVLGSLF
-1241 DSTVSGLK
+1241 DSSLTGLK
-1249 QTGTAV
+1249 RISSAV
-1255 IPAVGDNL
+1255 LPAIGDNVSQL
-1263 SRLVGGIDSTG
+1263 IGGVDGTG
-1274 ILNDLVMQSTGQNSA
+1274 IVNDLVYQATGQNST
-1289 IARAISPLTRNVG
+1289 IARAISPLTRSAG
-1302 DWLNGGIQQTANSIR
+1302 SWLNNGIQQTADSIR
-1317 GIATGA
+1317 GISNEA

-1339 AMPPQLPTVTDLA
+1339 ALPPQLPTVTDLA

-1396 PDNVVKTSQP
+1396 PDKVVKTSQP

-1415 INDQS
+1415 INDPS

>member
-1 MASTPY
+1 MDISPLA
-7 VKSTGRKIQSSSR
+7 
-20 ETLIAA
+20 TLNNYRNGEHSICQKPWKKNTKLKLGNVDRA

-46 QGAST
+46 QEAST
-51 NELNALAEIKDAI
+51 NELKALAEVKDAI
-64 LSGRGS
+64 LSGAS
-70 ITQLGENQGKVSQR
+70 TITQQDERQGRVSNR
-84 LSRRLIASEPYV
+84 LSRRRKDYEQST
-96 SDDAKNTQ
+96 SDSVRDVQT
-104 ANPYIKR
+104 NPYKKR
-111 LPMKKGRT
+111 LPAKK
-119 QVNNG
+119 
-124 EERLIVATNTSERVH
+124 ERAPINQTVDRSIVATNTPESVRSVQ
-139 FASSRQSA
+139 SRQTIRKSD
-147 QKLKGSVPVAANSA
+147 GFIPVAANSA

-166 SPQSQKGPLRDSNGR
+166 SPQSLKGPLRDSSGR
-181 FVSQKNNE
+181 FVSQKSNE
-189 DIARK
+189 DVARK
-194 KEWQKA
+194 KELQNA
-200 HKADA
+200 RKADA
-205 KLQEGFLRKLG
+205 KLQAGFLRKLG
-216 SIIGVDGNQSSSEES
+216 SIMGVDGNQSSSEES
-231 LTDAAGVGAGGPLWM
+231 LTNAAGVGAGGPLWM

-259 GKAESLKEWVEKGKG
+259 GKAESLKEWVEKGKK
-274 EASPSKATSP
+274 ETSTSKAISP
-284 AITYP
+284 VITYP
-289 AVVNTQKAT
+289 AAVNSQKAT
-298 SATAFNNA
+298 SAKAFNNA

-332 LENVSDEVVK
+332 LENVSDEILK

-349 GNKFGLSDLWRNRAS
+349 GNKFGLSDLWKNRAS
-364 RRNKINIGDQAG
+364 RRNKINIGDQTG
-376 KNKRNKPKR
+376 KNKRNKSKR
-385 KGRNLGKKALSVGEK
+385 KGRNLGKKALSAGEK
-400 AAAGTAAAGAGAGA
+400 VAAGSAAAGTGIGA
-414 AKTVKTKVSKAKD
+414 AKVVKNKISKPKDVST
-427 ISTTSD
+427 ISDT
-433 ASKGI
+433 SKGI

-450 PAGVVAEE
+450 SAGVVAED
-458 ATVKT
+458 ATIKT
-463 GETVAKKKTE
+463 GEAIAKKKTE

-494 AIPIIGS
+494 AVPIIGS

-515 TDAQKAAFGLSDDDA
+515 TEAQKAAFGLSDDDA

-588 AVDVTKSVFGSLK
+588 AVDITKSVFGSLK

-648 HGYTSPTEFSSPA
+648 HGYTSPTEFSAPA

-750 SKWAPPNENNTNQY
+750 SKWAPPKENNTNQY

-783 KPEVMTQLV
+783 NPEVMTQLV

-901 QPQPINSENA
+901 QSQPINPENV

-925 IAINESGISGAS
+925 IAINDSGVG

-944 TSLAGTSLD
+944 TSLAGTSLG
-953 LVKDFA
+953 LIKDFA
-959 LATSFGSI
+959 SATSFGSI

-980 LTEKISGLTGKSFG
+980 LTEKISSLTGKSFG
-994 FKKASQ
+994 FQKASQ
-1000 VADIATAIQQK
+1000 VTDIRDALQK
-1011 RTVNHDTEII
+1011 RPKAERDMPSV
-1021 DLLPGDQ
+1021 DLLSG
-1028 VSPST
+1028 V
-1033 PKTPLQEQALAIS
+1033 
-1046 QAMEGFSS
+1046 SS
-1054 AAPVPKTPQQ
+1054 ASESEKISVNSRGIPV
-1064 EQALAISQAM
+1064 
-1074 AGFSSAAPAPK
+1074 
-1085 TPQQEQALAI
+1085 
-1095 SQAMADFS
+1095 
-1103 SAAPA
+1103 
-1108 PKTPQQ
+1108 
-1114 EQALAISQA
+1114 
-1123 MEGFSSAAPAPK
+1123 
-1135 TPQQAQA
+1135 
-1142 LAISQAME
+1142 
-1150 GFSSAAPAPKTPQ
+1150 
-1163 QEQALAI
+1163 
-1170 SQAMAGFSS
+1170 
-1179 AAPAPKTPQQEQALA
+1179 
-1194 INQAMAGAAPVVTS
+1194 
-1208 GKRTIT
+1208 
-1214 APSDVQIYDNGY
+1214 YDNGY
-1226 KVVTGEDKSFFGSLF
+1226 KVIDGEDKGVLGSLF
-1241 DSTVSGLK
+1241 DSSLTGLK
-1249 QTGTAV
+1249 RISSAV
-1255 IPAVGDNL
+1255 LPAIGDNV
-1263 SRLVGGIDSTG
+1263 SRLIGGVDGTG
-1274 ILNDLVMQSTGQNSA
+1274 IVNDLVYQATGQNST
-1289 IARAISPLTRNVG
+1289 IARAISPLTRSAG
-1302 DWLNGGIQQTANSIR
+1302 SWLNNGIQQTADSIR
-1317 GIATGA
+1317 GISNEA

-1396 PDNVVKTSQP
+1396 PDKVVKTSQP

-1415 INDQS
+1415 INDPS

>member
-1 MASTPY
+1 MDISPLA
-7 VKSTGRKIQSSSR
+7 
-20 ETLIAA
+20 TLNNYRNGEHSICQKPWKKNTKLKLGNVDRA

-46 QGAST
+46 QEAST
-51 NELNALAEIKDAI
+51 NELKALAEVKDAI
-64 LSGRGS
+64 LSGAS
-70 ITQLGENQGKVSQR
+70 TITQQDERQGRVSNR
-84 LSRRLIASEPYV
+84 LSRRRKDYEQST
-96 SDDAKNTQ
+96 SDSVRDVQT
-104 ANPYIKR
+104 NPYKKR
-111 LPMKKGRT
+111 LPAKK
-119 QVNNG
+119 
-124 EERLIVATNTSERVH
+124 ERAPINQTVDRSIVATNTPESVRSVQ
-139 FASSRQSA
+139 SRQTIRKSD
-147 QKLKGSVPVAANSA
+147 GFIPVAANSA

-166 SPQSQKGPLRDSNGR
+166 SPQSLKGPLRDSNGR
-181 FVSQKNNE
+181 FVSQKSNE
-189 DIARK
+189 DVARK
-194 KEWQKA
+194 KELQNA
-200 HKADA
+200 RKADA
-205 KLQEGFLRKLG
+205 KLQAGFLRKLG
-216 SIIGVDGNQSSSEES
+216 SIMGVDGNQSSSEES
-231 LTDAAGVGAGGPLWM
+231 LTNAAGVGAGGPLWM

-259 GKAESLKEWVEKGKG
+259 GKAESLKEWVEKGKK
-274 EASPSKATSP
+274 ETSTSKAISP
-284 AITYP
+284 VITYP
-289 AVVNTQKAT
+289 AAVNSQKST
-298 SATAFNNA
+298 SAKAFNNA

-332 LENVSDEVVK
+332 LENVSDEIVK

-349 GNKFGLSDLWRNRAS
+349 GNKFGLSDLWKNRAS
-364 RRNKINIGDQAG
+364 RRNKINIGDRAG
-376 KNKRNKPKR
+376 KNKRNKSKR

-400 AAAGTAAAGAGAGA
+400 VAAGSAAAGTGVGT
-414 AKTVKTKVSKAKD
+414 AKAVKNKISKPKDVST
-427 ISTTSD
+427 ISDT
-433 ASKGI
+433 SKGI

-450 PAGVVAEE
+450 SAGVVAED
-458 ATVKT
+458 TTIKT
-463 GETVAKKKTE
+463 GEAIAKKKTE

-494 AIPIIGS
+494 AVPIIGS

-515 TDAQKAAFGLSDDDA
+515 TEAQKAAFGLSDDDA

-588 AVDVTKSVFGSLK
+588 AVDITKSVFGSLK

-648 HGYTSPTEFSSPA
+648 HGYTSPTEFSAPA

-689 VFANQEGATLES
+689 VFANQDGATLES

-783 KPEVMTQLV
+783 NPEVMTQLV

-867 PAQPVLNAVP
+867 PAHPVLNAVP

-901 QPQPINSENA
+901 QSQPINPGNV

-925 IAINESGISGAS
+925 IAINDSGVG

-944 TSLAGTSLD
+944 TSLAGTSLG
-953 LVKDFA
+953 LIKDFA
-959 LATSFGSI
+959 SATSFGSI

-980 LTEKISGLTGKSFG
+980 LTEKISSLTGKSFG
-994 FKKASQ
+994 FQKASQ
-1000 VADIATAIQQK
+1000 VTDIRDALQK
-1011 RTVNHDTEII
+1011 RPKAERDMPSV
-1021 DLLPGDQ
+1021 DLLSG
-1028 VSPST
+1028 V
-1033 PKTPLQEQALAIS
+1033 
-1046 QAMEGFSS
+1046 SS
-1054 AAPVPKTPQQ
+1054 ASESEKISVNSRGIPV
-1064 EQALAISQAM
+1064 
-1074 AGFSSAAPAPK
+1074 
-1085 TPQQEQALAI
+1085 
-1095 SQAMADFS
+1095 
-1103 SAAPA
+1103 
-1108 PKTPQQ
+1108 
-1114 EQALAISQA
+1114 
-1123 MEGFSSAAPAPK
+1123 
-1135 TPQQAQA
+1135 
-1142 LAISQAME
+1142 
-1150 GFSSAAPAPKTPQ
+1150 
-1163 QEQALAI
+1163 
-1170 SQAMAGFSS
+1170 
-1179 AAPAPKTPQQEQALA
+1179 
-1194 INQAMAGAAPVVTS
+1194 
-1208 GKRTIT
+1208 
-1214 APSDVQIYDNGY
+1214 YDNGY
-1226 KVVTGEDKSFFGSLF
+1226 KVIDGEDKGVLGSLF
-1241 DSTVSGLK
+1241 DSSLTGLK
-1249 QTGTAV
+1249 RISSAV
-1255 IPAVGDNL
+1255 LPAIGDNVSQL
-1263 SRLVGGIDSTG
+1263 IGGVDGTG
-1274 ILNDLVMQSTGQNSA
+1274 IVNDLVYQATGQNST
-1289 IARAISPLTRNVG
+1289 IARAISPLTRSAG
-1302 DWLNGGIQQTANSIR
+1302 SWLNNGIQQTADSIR
-1317 GIATGA
+1317 GISNEA

-1339 AMPPQLPTVTDLA
+1339 ALPPQLPTVTDLA

-1396 PDNVVKTSQP
+1396 PDKVVKTSQP

-1415 INDQS
+1415 INDPS

>member
-1 MASTPY
+1 MDISPLA
-7 VKSTGRKIQSSSR
+7 
-20 ETLIAA
+20 TLNNYRNGEHSICQKPWKKNTKLKPGNVDRA

-51 NELNALAEIKDAI
+51 NELKALAEIKNAI
-64 LSGRGS
+64 LSDRGS

-84 LSRRLIASEPYV
+84 LSRRRIASEPYV
-96 SDDAKNTQ
+96 SGDAKNTQ

-194 KEWQKA
+194 KEWQNA
-200 HKADA
+200 RKADA

-274 EASPSKATSP
+274 EALSSKATSP

-458 ATVKT
+458 ATIKT

-588 AVDVTKSVFGSLK
+588 AVDITKSVFGNLK

-648 HGYTSPTEFSSPA
+648 HGYTSPTEFSAPA

-901 QPQPINSENA
+901 QSQPINPEIV

-925 IAINESGISGAS
+925 IAINDSGVG

-944 TSLAGTSLD
+944 TSLAGTNLG
-953 LVKDFA
+953 LIKDFA
-959 LATSFGSI
+959 SATSFGSI

-980 LTEKISGLTGKSFG
+980 LTEKISSLTGKSFG
-994 FKKASQ
+994 FQKASQ
-1000 VADIATAIQQK
+1000 VTDIRDALQK
-1011 RTVNHDTEII
+1011 RPKAERDMPSV
-1021 DLLPGDQ
+1021 DLLSG
-1028 VSPST
+1028 V
-1033 PKTPLQEQALAIS
+1033 
-1046 QAMEGFSS
+1046 SS
-1054 AAPVPKTPQQ
+1054 ASESEKISVNSRGIPV
-1064 EQALAISQAM
+1064 
-1074 AGFSSAAPAPK
+1074 
-1085 TPQQEQALAI
+1085 
-1095 SQAMADFS
+1095 
-1103 SAAPA
+1103 
-1108 PKTPQQ
+1108 
-1114 EQALAISQA
+1114 
-1123 MEGFSSAAPAPK
+1123 
-1135 TPQQAQA
+1135 
-1142 LAISQAME
+1142 
-1150 GFSSAAPAPKTPQ
+1150 
-1163 QEQALAI
+1163 
-1170 SQAMAGFSS
+1170 
-1179 AAPAPKTPQQEQALA
+1179 
-1194 INQAMAGAAPVVTS
+1194 
-1208 GKRTIT
+1208 
-1214 APSDVQIYDNGY
+1214 YDNGY
-1226 KVVTGEDKSFFGSLF
+1226 KVIDGEDKGVLGSLF
-1241 DSTVSGLK
+1241 DSSLTGLK
-1249 QTGTAV
+1249 RISSAV
-1255 IPAVGDNL
+1255 LPAIGDNVSQL
-1263 SRLVGGIDSTG
+1263 IGGVDGTG
-1274 ILNDLVMQSTGQNSA
+1274 IVNDLVYQATGQNST
-1289 IARAISPLTRNVG
+1289 IARAISPLTKSAG
-1302 DWLNGGIQQTANSIR
+1302 SWLNNGIQQTADSIR
-1317 GIATGA
+1317 GISNEA

-1339 AMPPQLPTVTDLA
+1339 ALPPQLPTVTDLA

-1396 PDNVVKTSQP
+1396 PDKVVKTSQP

-1415 INDQS
+1415 INDPS

>member
-1 MASTPY
+1 M
-7 VKSTGRKIQSSSR
+7 
-20 ETLIAA
+20 
-26 GKREV
+26 
-31 ILKENKDRIAIIDAI
+31 KENKDRIAIIDAI
-46 QGAST
+46 QEAST
-51 NELNALAEIKDAI
+51 NELKALAEVKDAI
-64 LSGRGS
+64 LSGAS
-70 ITQLGENQGKVSQR
+70 TITQQDERQGRVSNR
-84 LSRRLIASEPYV
+84 LSRRRKEYEQST
-96 SDDAKNTQ
+96 SDSVRDVQT
-104 ANPYIKR
+104 NPYKKR
-111 LPMKKGRT
+111 LTAKK
-119 QVNNG
+119 
-124 EERLIVATNTSERVH
+124 ERAPINQTVDRAIVATNTPESVRSVQ
-139 FASSRQSA
+139 SRQTIRKSD
-147 QKLKGSVPVAANSA
+147 GFIPVAANSA

-166 SPQSQKGPLRDSNGR
+166 SPQSLKGPLRDSNGR
-181 FVSQKNNE
+181 FVSQKSNE
-189 DIARK
+189 DVARK
-194 KEWQKA
+194 KELQNA
-200 HKADA
+200 RKADA
-205 KLQEGFLRKLG
+205 KLQAGFLRKLG
-216 SIIGVDGNQSSSEES
+216 SIMGVDGNQSSSEES
-231 LTDAAGVGAGGPLWM
+231 LTNAAGVGAGGPLWM

-259 GKAESLKEWVEKGKG
+259 GKAESLKEWVEKGKK
-274 EASPSKATSP
+274 ETSTSKAISP
-284 AITYP
+284 VITYP
-289 AVVNTQKAT
+289 AAVNSQKAT
-298 SATAFNNA
+298 SAKAFNNA

-332 LENVSDEVVK
+332 LENVSDEIVK

-349 GNKFGLSDLWRNRAS
+349 GNKFGLSDLWKNRAS
-364 RRNKINIGDQAG
+364 RRNKINIGDRAG
-376 KNKRNKPKR
+376 KNKRNKSKR
-385 KGRNLGKKALSVGEK
+385 KGHNLGKKALSVGEK
-400 AAAGTAAAGAGAGA
+400 VAAGSAAAGTGVGT
-414 AKTVKTKVSKAKD
+414 AKAVKNKISKPKDVST
-427 ISTTSD
+427 ISDT
-433 ASKGI
+433 SKGI

-450 PAGVVAEE
+450 SAGVVAED
-458 ATVKT
+458 TTIKT
-463 GETVAKKKTE
+463 GEAIAKKKTE

-494 AIPIIGS
+494 AVPIIGS

-515 TDAQKAAFGLSDDDA
+515 TEAQKAAFGLSDDDA

-588 AVDVTKSVFGSLK
+588 AVDITKSVFGSLK

-633 EQLQGGRNGEDGVGE
+633 EQLQGGRDGEDGVGE
-648 HGYTSPTEFSSPA
+648 HGYTSPAEFNAPA
-661 NNTIAADLNI
+661 SNTIAADLNI

-689 VFANQEGATLES
+689 VFANQEGAALEA

-750 SKWAPPNENNTNQY
+750 SKWAPPKENNTNQY

-783 KPEVMTQLV
+783 NPEVMTQLV

-901 QPQPINSENA
+901 QSQPINPENV

-925 IAINESGISGAS
+925 IAINDSGVD

-944 TSLAGTSLD
+944 TSIAGTSLG
-953 LVKDFA
+953 LIKDFA
-959 LATSFGSI
+959 SATSFGSI

-980 LTEKISGLTGKSFG
+980 LTEKISSLTGKSFG
-994 FKKASQ
+994 FQKASQ
-1000 VADIATAIQQK
+1000 VTDIRDALQK
-1011 RTVNHDTEII
+1011 RPKAERDMPSV
-1021 DLLPGDQ
+1021 DLLSG
-1028 VSPST
+1028 V
-1033 PKTPLQEQALAIS
+1033 
-1046 QAMEGFSS
+1046 SS
-1054 AAPVPKTPQQ
+1054 ASESEKISVNSRGIPV
-1064 EQALAISQAM
+1064 
-1074 AGFSSAAPAPK
+1074 
-1085 TPQQEQALAI
+1085 
-1095 SQAMADFS
+1095 
-1103 SAAPA
+1103 
-1108 PKTPQQ
+1108 
-1114 EQALAISQA
+1114 
-1123 MEGFSSAAPAPK
+1123 
-1135 TPQQAQA
+1135 
-1142 LAISQAME
+1142 
-1150 GFSSAAPAPKTPQ
+1150 
-1163 QEQALAI
+1163 
-1170 SQAMAGFSS
+1170 
-1179 AAPAPKTPQQEQALA
+1179 
-1194 INQAMAGAAPVVTS
+1194 
-1208 GKRTIT
+1208 
-1214 APSDVQIYDNGY
+1214 YDNGY
-1226 KVVTGEDKSFFGSLF
+1226 KVIDGEDKGVLGSLF
-1241 DSTVSGLK
+1241 DSSLTGLK
-1249 QTGTAV
+1249 RISSAV
-1255 IPAVGDNL
+1255 LPAIGDNV
-1263 SRLVGGIDSTG
+1263 SRLIGGVDGTG
-1274 ILNDLVMQSTGQNSA
+1274 IVNDLVYQATGQYST
-1289 IARAISPLTRNVG
+1289 IARAISPLTRSAG
-1302 DWLNGGIQQTANSIR
+1302 SWLNNGIQQTADSIR
-1317 GIATGA
+1317 GISNEA

-1396 PDNVVKTSQP
+1396 PDKVVKTSQP

-1415 INDQS
+1415 INDPS

>member
-1 MASTPY
+1 
-7 VKSTGRKIQSSSR
+7 
-20 ETLIAA
+20 
-26 GKREV
+26 
-31 ILKENKDRIAIIDAI
+31 
-46 QGAST
+46 
-51 NELNALAEIKDAI
+51 
-64 LSGRGS
+64 
-70 ITQLGENQGKVSQR
+70 
-84 LSRRLIASEPYV
+84 
-96 SDDAKNTQ
+96 
-104 ANPYIKR
+104 
-111 LPMKKGRT
+111 
-119 QVNNG
+119 
-124 EERLIVATNTSERVH
+124 
-139 FASSRQSA
+139 
-147 QKLKGSVPVAANSA
+147 
-161 PLEPQ
+161 PQ
-166 SPQSQKGPLRDSNGR
+166 SPQSLKGPLRDSSGR
-181 FVSQKNNE
+181 FVSQKSNE
-189 DIARK
+189 DVARK
-194 KEWQKA
+194 KELQNA
-200 HKADA
+200 RKADA
-205 KLQEGFLRKLG
+205 KLQAGFLRKLG
-216 SIIGVDGNQSSSEES
+216 SIMGVDGNQSSSEES
-231 LTDAAGVGAGGPLWM
+231 LTNAAGVGAGGPLWM

-259 GKAESLKEWVEKGKG
+259 GKAESLKEWVEKGKK
-274 EASPSKATSP
+274 ETSTSKAISP
-284 AITYP
+284 VITYP
-289 AVVNTQKAT
+289 AVVNSQKAT
-298 SATAFNNA
+298 SAKAFNNA

-332 LENVSDEVVK
+332 LENVSDEILK

-349 GNKFGLSDLWRNRAS
+349 GNKFGLSDLWKNRAS
-364 RRNKINIGDQAG
+364 RRNKINIGDQTG
-376 KNKRNKPKR
+376 KNKRNKSKR
-385 KGRNLGKKALSVGEK
+385 KGRNLGKKALSAGEK
-400 AAAGTAAAGAGAGA
+400 VAAGSAAAGTGVGA
-414 AKTVKTKVSKAKD
+414 AKVVKNKISKPKDVST
-427 ISTTSD
+427 ISDT
-433 ASKGI
+433 SKGI

-450 PAGVVAEE
+450 SAGVVAED
-458 ATVKT
+458 ATIKT
-463 GETVAKKKTE
+463 GEAIAKKKTE

-494 AIPIIGS
+494 AVPIIGS
-501 LAMAGYDAIDGYTD
+501 LAMAGYDTIDGYTD
-515 TDAQKAAFGLSDDDA
+515 TEAQKAAFGLSDDDA

-588 AVDVTKSVFGSLK
+588 AVDITKSVFGSLK

-648 HGYTSPTEFSSPA
+648 HGYTSPTEFSAPA

-783 KPEVMTQLV
+783 NPEVMTQLV

-867 PAQPVLNAVP
+867 PAHPVLNAVP

-901 QPQPINSENA
+901 QSQPINPENV

-925 IAINESGISGAS
+925 IAINDSGVG

-944 TSLAGTSLD
+944 TSLAGTSLG
-953 LVKDFA
+953 LIKDFA
-959 LATSFGSI
+959 SATSFGSI

-980 LTEKISGLTGKSFG
+980 LTEKISSLTGKSFG
-994 FKKASQ
+994 FQKASQ
-1000 VADIATAIQQK
+1000 VTDIRDALQK
-1011 RTVNHDTEII
+1011 RPKAERDMPSV
-1021 DLLPGDQ
+1021 DLLSG
-1028 VSPST
+1028 V
-1033 PKTPLQEQALAIS
+1033 
-1046 QAMEGFSS
+1046 SS
-1054 AAPVPKTPQQ
+1054 ASESEKISVNSRGIPV
-1064 EQALAISQAM
+1064 
-1074 AGFSSAAPAPK
+1074 
-1085 TPQQEQALAI
+1085 
-1095 SQAMADFS
+1095 
-1103 SAAPA
+1103 
-1108 PKTPQQ
+1108 
-1114 EQALAISQA
+1114 
-1123 MEGFSSAAPAPK
+1123 
-1135 TPQQAQA
+1135 
-1142 LAISQAME
+1142 
-1150 GFSSAAPAPKTPQ
+1150 
-1163 QEQALAI
+1163 
-1170 SQAMAGFSS
+1170 
-1179 AAPAPKTPQQEQALA
+1179 
-1194 INQAMAGAAPVVTS
+1194 
-1208 GKRTIT
+1208 
-1214 APSDVQIYDNGY
+1214 YDNGY
-1226 KVVTGEDKSFFGSLF
+1226 KVIDGEDKGVLGSLF
-1241 DSTVSGLK
+1241 DSSLTGLK
-1249 QTGTAV
+1249 RISSAV
-1255 IPAVGDNL
+1255 LPAIGDNVSQL
-1263 SRLVGGIDSTG
+1263 IGGVDGTG
-1274 ILNDLVMQSTGQNSA
+1274 IVNDLVYQATGQNST
-1289 IARAISPLTRNVG
+1289 IARAISPLTRSAG
-1302 DWLNGGIQQTANSIR
+1302 SWLNNGIQQTADSIR
-1317 GIATGA
+1317 GISNEA

-1339 AMPPQLPTVTDLA
+1339 ALPPQLPTVTDLA

-1396 PDNVVKTSQP
+1396 PDKVVKTSQP

-1415 INDQS
+1415 INDPS

>member
-1 MASTPY
+1 MDISPLA
-7 VKSTGRKIQSSSR
+7 
-20 ETLIAA
+20 TLNNYRNGEHSICQKPWKKNTKLKLGNVDRA

-46 QGAST
+46 QEAST
-51 NELNALAEIKDAI
+51 NELKALAEVKDAI
-64 LSGRGS
+64 LSGAS
-70 ITQLGENQGKVSQR
+70 TITQQDERQGRVSNR
-84 LSRRLIASEPYV
+84 LSRRRKDYEQST
-96 SDDAKNTQ
+96 SDSVRDVQT
-104 ANPYIKR
+104 NPYKKR
-111 LPMKKGRT
+111 LPAKK
-119 QVNNG
+119 
-124 EERLIVATNTSERVH
+124 ERAPINQTVDRSIVATNTPESVRSVQ
-139 FASSRQSA
+139 SRQTIRKSD
-147 QKLKGSVPVAANSA
+147 GFIPVAANSA

-166 SPQSQKGPLRDSNGR
+166 SPQSLKGPLRDSNGR
-181 FVSQKNNE
+181 FVSQKSNE
-189 DIARK
+189 DVARK
-194 KEWQKA
+194 KELQNA
-200 HKADA
+200 RKADA
-205 KLQEGFLRKLG
+205 KLQAGFLRKLG
-216 SIIGVDGNQSSSEES
+216 SIMGVDGNQSSSEES
-231 LTDAAGVGAGGPLWM
+231 LTNAAGVGAGGPLWM

-259 GKAESLKEWVEKGKG
+259 GKAESLKEWVEKGKK
-274 EASPSKATSP
+274 ETSTSKAISP
-284 AITYP
+284 VITYP
-289 AVVNTQKAT
+289 AAVNSQKST
-298 SATAFNNA
+298 SAKAFNNA

-332 LENVSDEVVK
+332 LENVSDEIVK

-349 GNKFGLSDLWRNRAS
+349 GNKFGLSDLWKNRAS
-364 RRNKINIGDQAG
+364 RRNKINIGDRAG
-376 KNKRNKPKR
+376 KNKRNKSKR

-400 AAAGTAAAGAGAGA
+400 VAAGSAAAGTGVGT
-414 AKTVKTKVSKAKD
+414 AKAVKNKISKPKDVST
-427 ISTTSD
+427 ISDT
-433 ASKGI
+433 SKGI

-450 PAGVVAEE
+450 SAGVVAED
-458 ATVKT
+458 TTIKT
-463 GETVAKKKTE
+463 GEAIAKKKTE

-494 AIPIIGS
+494 VVPIIGS

-515 TDAQKAAFGLSDDDA
+515 TEAQKAAFGLSDDDA

-588 AVDVTKSVFGSLK
+588 AVDITKSVFGSLK

-633 EQLQGGRNGEDGVGE
+633 EQLQGGRDGEDGVGE
-648 HGYTSPTEFSSPA
+648 HGYTSPAEFNAPA
-661 NNTIAADLNI
+661 SNTIAADLNI

-689 VFANQEGATLES
+689 VFANQEGAALEA

-750 SKWAPPNENNTNQY
+750 SKWAPPKENNTNQY

-783 KPEVMTQLV
+783 NPEVMTQLV

-901 QPQPINSENA
+901 QSQPINPENV

-925 IAINESGISGAS
+925 IAINDSGVG

-944 TSLAGTSLD
+944 TSLAGTSLG
-953 LVKDFA
+953 LIKDFA
-959 LATSFGSI
+959 SATSFGSI

-980 LTEKISGLTGKSFG
+980 LTEKISSLTGKSFG
-994 FKKASQ
+994 FQKASQ
-1000 VADIATAIQQK
+1000 VTDIRDALQK
-1011 RTVNHDTEII
+1011 RPKAERDMPSV
-1021 DLLPGDQ
+1021 DLLSG
-1028 VSPST
+1028 V
-1033 PKTPLQEQALAIS
+1033 
-1046 QAMEGFSS
+1046 SS
-1054 AAPVPKTPQQ
+1054 ASESEKISVNSRGIPV
-1064 EQALAISQAM
+1064 
-1074 AGFSSAAPAPK
+1074 
-1085 TPQQEQALAI
+1085 
-1095 SQAMADFS
+1095 
-1103 SAAPA
+1103 
-1108 PKTPQQ
+1108 
-1114 EQALAISQA
+1114 
-1123 MEGFSSAAPAPK
+1123 
-1135 TPQQAQA
+1135 
-1142 LAISQAME
+1142 
-1150 GFSSAAPAPKTPQ
+1150 
-1163 QEQALAI
+1163 
-1170 SQAMAGFSS
+1170 
-1179 AAPAPKTPQQEQALA
+1179 
-1194 INQAMAGAAPVVTS
+1194 
-1208 GKRTIT
+1208 
-1214 APSDVQIYDNGY
+1214 YDNGY
-1226 KVVTGEDKSFFGSLF
+1226 KVIDGEDKGVLGSLF
-1241 DSTVSGLK
+1241 DSSLTGLK
-1249 QTGTAV
+1249 RISSAV
-1255 IPAVGDNL
+1255 LPAIGDNVSQL
-1263 SRLVGGIDSTG
+1263 IGGVDGTG
-1274 ILNDLVMQSTGQNSA
+1274 IVNDLVYQATGQNST
-1289 IARAISPLTRNVG
+1289 IARAISPLTKSAG
-1302 DWLNGGIQQTANSIR
+1302 SWLNNGIQQTADSIR
-1317 GIATGA
+1317 GISNEA

-1396 PDNVVKTSQP
+1396 PDKVVKTSQP

-1415 INDQS
+1415 INDPS

>member
-1 MASTPY
+1 MDISPLA
-7 VKSTGRKIQSSSR
+7 
-20 ETLIAA
+20 TLNNYRNGEHSICQKPWKKNTKLKLGNVDRA

-46 QGAST
+46 QEAST
-51 NELNALAEIKDAI
+51 NELKALAEVKDAI
-64 LSGRGS
+64 LSGAS
-70 ITQLGENQGKVSQR
+70 TITQQDERQGRVSNR
-84 LSRRLIASEPYV
+84 LSRRRKDYEQST
-96 SDDAKNTQ
+96 SDSVRDVQT
-104 ANPYIKR
+104 NPYKKR
-111 LPMKKGRT
+111 LPAKK
-119 QVNNG
+119 
-124 EERLIVATNTSERVH
+124 ERAPINQTVDRSIVATNTPESVRSVQ
-139 FASSRQSA
+139 SRQTIRKSD
-147 QKLKGSVPVAANSA
+147 GFIPVAANSA

-166 SPQSQKGPLRDSNGR
+166 SPQSLKGPLRDSNGR
-181 FVSQKNNE
+181 FVSQKSNE
-189 DIARK
+189 DVARK
-194 KEWQKA
+194 KELQNA
-200 HKADA
+200 RKADA
-205 KLQEGFLRKLG
+205 KLQAGFLRKLG
-216 SIIGVDGNQSSSEES
+216 SIMGVDGNQSSSEES
-231 LTDAAGVGAGGPLWM
+231 LTNAAGVGAGGPLWM

-259 GKAESLKEWVEKGKG
+259 GKAESLKEWVEKGKK
-274 EASPSKATSP
+274 ETSTSKAISP
-284 AITYP
+284 VITYP
-289 AVVNTQKAT
+289 AAVNSQKAT
-298 SATAFNNA
+298 SAKAFNNA

-332 LENVSDEVVK
+332 LENVSDEIVK

-349 GNKFGLSDLWRNRAS
+349 GNKFGLSDLWKNRAS
-364 RRNKINIGDQAG
+364 RRNKINIGDQTG
-376 KNKRNKPKR
+376 KNKRNKSKR

-400 AAAGTAAAGAGAGA
+400 VAAGSAAAGTGVGA
-414 AKTVKTKVSKAKD
+414 AKVVKNKISKPKDVST
-427 ISTTSD
+427 ISDT
-433 ASKGI
+433 SKGI

-450 PAGVVAEE
+450 SAGVVAED
-458 ATVKT
+458 ATIKT
-463 GETVAKKKTE
+463 GEAIAKKKTE

-494 AIPIIGS
+494 AVPIIGS

-515 TDAQKAAFGLSDDDA
+515 TEAQKAAFGLSDDDA

-588 AVDVTKSVFGSLK
+588 AVDITKSVFGSLK

-633 EQLQGGRNGEDGVGE
+633 EQLQGGRDGEDGVGE
-648 HGYTSPTEFSSPA
+648 HGYTSPAEFNAPTS
-661 NNTIAADLNI
+661 NTIAADLNI

-689 VFANQEGATLES
+689 VFANQEGATLEA

-750 SKWAPPNENNTNQY
+750 SKWAPPKENNTNQY

-783 KPEVMTQLV
+783 NPEVMTQLV

-889 AQAVKKPQKTGN
+889 AQTVKKPQKTGN
-901 QPQPINSENA
+901 QSQPINPENV

-925 IAINESGISGAS
+925 IAINDSGVG

-944 TSLAGTSLD
+944 TSIAGTSLG
-953 LVKDFA
+953 LIKDFA
-959 LATSFGSI
+959 SATSFGSI

-980 LTEKISGLTGKSFG
+980 LTEKISSLTGKSFG
-994 FKKASQ
+994 FQKASQ
-1000 VADIATAIQQK
+1000 VTDIRDALQK
-1011 RTVNHDTEII
+1011 RPKAERDMPSV
-1021 DLLPGDQ
+1021 DLLSG
-1028 VSPST
+1028 V
-1033 PKTPLQEQALAIS
+1033 
-1046 QAMEGFSS
+1046 SS
-1054 AAPVPKTPQQ
+1054 ARESEKISVNSRGIPV
-1064 EQALAISQAM
+1064 
-1074 AGFSSAAPAPK
+1074 
-1085 TPQQEQALAI
+1085 
-1095 SQAMADFS
+1095 
-1103 SAAPA
+1103 
-1108 PKTPQQ
+1108 
-1114 EQALAISQA
+1114 
-1123 MEGFSSAAPAPK
+1123 
-1135 TPQQAQA
+1135 
-1142 LAISQAME
+1142 
-1150 GFSSAAPAPKTPQ
+1150 
-1163 QEQALAI
+1163 
-1170 SQAMAGFSS
+1170 
-1179 AAPAPKTPQQEQALA
+1179 
-1194 INQAMAGAAPVVTS
+1194 
-1208 GKRTIT
+1208 
-1214 APSDVQIYDNGY
+1214 YDNGY
-1226 KVVTGEDKSFFGSLF
+1226 KVIDGEDKGVLGSLF
-1241 DSTVSGLK
+1241 DSSLTGLK
-1249 QTGTAV
+1249 RISSAV
-1255 IPAVGDNL
+1255 LPAIGDNVSQL
-1263 SRLVGGIDSTG
+1263 IGGVDGTG
-1274 ILNDLVMQSTGQNSA
+1274 IVNDLVYQATGQNST
-1289 IARAISPLTRNVG
+1289 IARAISPLTRSAG
-1302 DWLNGGIQQTANSIR
+1302 SWLNNGIQQTADSIR
-1317 GIATGA
+1317 GISNEA

-1339 AMPPQLPTVTDLA
+1339 ALPPQLPTVTDLA

-1358 PLTTDTINNDPAMLK
+1358 PLTTVTINNDPAMLK

-1396 PDNVVKTSQP
+1396 PDKVVKTSQP

-1415 INDQS
+1415 INDPS

>member
-1 MASTPY
+1 MDISPLA
-7 VKSTGRKIQSSSR
+7 
-20 ETLIAA
+20 TLNNYRNGEHSICQKPWKKNTKLKPGNVDRA

-46 QGAST
+46 QEAST
-51 NELNALAEIKDAI
+51 NELKALAEVKDAI
-64 LSGRGS
+64 LSGAS
-70 ITQLGENQGKVSQR
+70 TITQQDERQGRVSNR
-84 LSRRLIASEPYV
+84 LSRRRKDYEQST
-96 SDDAKNTQ
+96 SDSVRDVQT
-104 ANPYIKR
+104 NPYKKR
-111 LPMKKGRT
+111 LPAKK
-119 QVNNG
+119 
-124 EERLIVATNTSERVH
+124 ERAPINQTVDRSIVATNTPESVRSVQ
-139 FASSRQSA
+139 SRQTIRKSD
-147 QKLKGSVPVAANSA
+147 GFIPVAANSA

-166 SPQSQKGPLRDSNGR
+166 SPQSLKGPLRDSNGR
-181 FVSQKNNE
+181 FVSQKSNE
-189 DIARK
+189 DVARK
-194 KEWQKA
+194 KELQNA
-200 HKADA
+200 RKADA
-205 KLQEGFLRKLG
+205 KLQAGFLRKLG
-216 SIIGVDGNQSSSEES
+216 SIMGVDGNQSSSEES
-231 LTDAAGVGAGGPLWM
+231 LTNAAGVGAGGPLWM

-259 GKAESLKEWVEKGKG
+259 GKAESLKEWVEKGKK
-274 EASPSKATSP
+274 ETSTSKAISP
-284 AITYP
+284 VITYP
-289 AVVNTQKAT
+289 AAVNSQKST
-298 SATAFNNA
+298 SAKAFNNA

-332 LENVSDEVVK
+332 LENVSDEIVK

-349 GNKFGLSDLWRNRAS
+349 GNKFGLSDLWKNRAS
-364 RRNKINIGDQAG
+364 RRNKINIGDRAG
-376 KNKRNKPKR
+376 KNKRNKSKR

-400 AAAGTAAAGAGAGA
+400 VAAGSAAAGTGVGT
-414 AKTVKTKVSKAKD
+414 AKAVKNKISKPKDVST
-427 ISTTSD
+427 ISDT
-433 ASKGI
+433 SKGI

-450 PAGVVAEE
+450 SAGVVAED
-458 ATVKT
+458 TTIKT
-463 GETVAKKKTE
+463 GEAIAKKKTE

-494 AIPIIGS
+494 AVPIIGS

-515 TDAQKAAFGLSDDDA
+515 TEAQKAAFGLSDDDA

-588 AVDVTKSVFGSLK
+588 AVDITKSVFGSLK

-633 EQLQGGRNGEDGVGE
+633 EQLQGGRDGEDGVGE
-648 HGYTSPTEFSSPA
+648 HGYTSPAEFNAPA
-661 NNTIAADLNI
+661 SNTIAADLNI

-689 VFANQEGATLES
+689 VFANQEGAALEA

-750 SKWAPPNENNTNQY
+750 SKWAPPKENNTNQY

-783 KPEVMTQLV
+783 NPEVMTQLV

-901 QPQPINSENA
+901 QSQPINPENV

-925 IAINESGISGAS
+925 IAINDSGVG

-944 TSLAGTSLD
+944 TSIAGTSLG
-953 LVKDFA
+953 LIKDFA
-959 LATSFGSI
+959 SATSFGSI

-980 LTEKISGLTGKSFG
+980 LTEKISSLTGKSFG
-994 FKKASQ
+994 FQKASQ
-1000 VADIATAIQQK
+1000 VTDIRDALQK
-1011 RTVNHDTEII
+1011 RPKAERDMPSV
-1021 DLLPGDQ
+1021 DLLSG
-1028 VSPST
+1028 V
-1033 PKTPLQEQALAIS
+1033 
-1046 QAMEGFSS
+1046 SS
-1054 AAPVPKTPQQ
+1054 ASESEKISVNSRGIPV
-1064 EQALAISQAM
+1064 
-1074 AGFSSAAPAPK
+1074 
-1085 TPQQEQALAI
+1085 
-1095 SQAMADFS
+1095 
-1103 SAAPA
+1103 
-1108 PKTPQQ
+1108 
-1114 EQALAISQA
+1114 
-1123 MEGFSSAAPAPK
+1123 
-1135 TPQQAQA
+1135 
-1142 LAISQAME
+1142 
-1150 GFSSAAPAPKTPQ
+1150 
-1163 QEQALAI
+1163 
-1170 SQAMAGFSS
+1170 
-1179 AAPAPKTPQQEQALA
+1179 
-1194 INQAMAGAAPVVTS
+1194 
-1208 GKRTIT
+1208 
-1214 APSDVQIYDNGY
+1214 YDNGY
-1226 KVVTGEDKSFFGSLF
+1226 KVIDGEDKGVLGSLF
-1241 DSTVSGLK
+1241 DSSLTGLK
-1249 QTGTAV
+1249 RISSAV
-1255 IPAVGDNL
+1255 LPAIGDNV
-1263 SRLVGGIDSTG
+1263 SRLIGGVDGTG
-1274 ILNDLVMQSTGQNSA
+1274 IVNDLVYQATGQNST
-1289 IARAISPLTRNVG
+1289 IARAISPLTRSAG
-1302 DWLNGGIQQTANSIR
+1302 SWLNNGIQQTADSIR
-1317 GIATGA
+1317 GISNEA

-1396 PDNVVKTSQP
+1396 PDKVVKTSQP

-1415 INDQS
+1415 INDPS

>member
-1 MASTPY
+1 MDISPLA
-7 VKSTGRKIQSSSR
+7 
-20 ETLIAA
+20 TLNNYRNGEHSICQKPWKKNTKLKPGNVDRA

-46 QGAST
+46 QEAST
-51 NELNALAEIKDAI
+51 NELKALAEVKDAI
-64 LSGRGS
+64 LSGAS
-70 ITQLGENQGKVSQR
+70 TITQQDERQGRVSNR
-84 LSRRLIASEPYV
+84 LSRRRKDYEQST
-96 SDDAKNTQ
+96 SDSVRDVQT
-104 ANPYIKR
+104 NPYKKR
-111 LPMKKGRT
+111 LPAKK
-119 QVNNG
+119 
-124 EERLIVATNTSERVH
+124 ERAPINQTVDRSIVATNTPESVRSVQ
-139 FASSRQSA
+139 SRQTIRKSD
-147 QKLKGSVPVAANSA
+147 GFIPVAANSA

-166 SPQSQKGPLRDSNGR
+166 SPQSLKGPLRDSNGR
-181 FVSQKNNE
+181 FVSQKSNE
-189 DIARK
+189 DVARK
-194 KEWQKA
+194 KELQNA
-200 HKADA
+200 RKADA
-205 KLQEGFLRKLG
+205 KLQAGFLRKLG
-216 SIIGVDGNQSSSEES
+216 SIMGVDGNQSSSEES
-231 LTDAAGVGAGGPLWM
+231 LTNAAGVGASGPLWM

-259 GKAESLKEWVEKGKG
+259 GKAESLKEWVEKGKK
-274 EASPSKATSP
+274 ETSTSKAISP
-284 AITYP
+284 VITYP
-289 AVVNTQKAT
+289 AAVNSQKAT
-298 SATAFNNA
+298 SAKAFNNA

-332 LENVSDEVVK
+332 LENVSDEIVK

-349 GNKFGLSDLWRNRAS
+349 GNKFGLNDLWKNRAS
-364 RRNKINIGDQAG
+364 RRNKINIGDQTG
-376 KNKRNKPKR
+376 KNKRNKSKR
-385 KGRNLGKKALSVGEK
+385 KGRNLGKKALSAGEK
-400 AAAGTAAAGAGAGA
+400 VAAGSAAAGTGVGA
-414 AKTVKTKVSKAKD
+414 AKVVKNKISKPKDVST
-427 ISTTSD
+427 ISDT
-433 ASKGI
+433 SKGI

-450 PAGVVAEE
+450 SAGVVAED
-458 ATVKT
+458 ATIKT
-463 GETVAKKKTE
+463 GEAIAKKKTE

-494 AIPIIGS
+494 AVPIIGS

-515 TDAQKAAFGLSDDDA
+515 TEAQKAAFGLSDDDA

-572 KLQNFDTG
+572 KLLNFDTG

-588 AVDVTKSVFGSLK
+588 AVDITKSVFGSLK

-648 HGYTSPTEFSSPA
+648 HGYTSPTEFSAPA

-783 KPEVMTQLV
+783 NPEVMTQLV

-829 DETLARIN
+829 EETLARIN

-901 QPQPINSENA
+901 QSQPINPENV

-925 IAINESGISGAS
+925 IAINDSGVG

-944 TSLAGTSLD
+944 TSLAGTSLG
-953 LVKDFA
+953 LIKDFA
-959 LATSFGSI
+959 SATSFGSI

-980 LTEKISGLTGKSFG
+980 LTEKISSLTGKSFG
-994 FKKASQ
+994 FQKASQ
-1000 VADIATAIQQK
+1000 VTDIRDALQK
-1011 RTVNHDTEII
+1011 RPKAERDMPSV
-1021 DLLPGDQ
+1021 DLLSG
-1028 VSPST
+1028 V
-1033 PKTPLQEQALAIS
+1033 
-1046 QAMEGFSS
+1046 SS
-1054 AAPVPKTPQQ
+1054 ASESEKISVNSRGIPV
-1064 EQALAISQAM
+1064 
-1074 AGFSSAAPAPK
+1074 
-1085 TPQQEQALAI
+1085 
-1095 SQAMADFS
+1095 
-1103 SAAPA
+1103 
-1108 PKTPQQ
+1108 
-1114 EQALAISQA
+1114 
-1123 MEGFSSAAPAPK
+1123 
-1135 TPQQAQA
+1135 
-1142 LAISQAME
+1142 
-1150 GFSSAAPAPKTPQ
+1150 
-1163 QEQALAI
+1163 
-1170 SQAMAGFSS
+1170 
-1179 AAPAPKTPQQEQALA
+1179 
-1194 INQAMAGAAPVVTS
+1194 
-1208 GKRTIT
+1208 
-1214 APSDVQIYDNGY
+1214 YDNGY
-1226 KVVTGEDKSFFGSLF
+1226 KVIDGEDKGVLGSLF
-1241 DSTVSGLK
+1241 DSSLTGLK
-1249 QTGTAV
+1249 RISSAV
-1255 IPAVGDNL
+1255 LPAIGDNVSQL
-1263 SRLVGGIDSTG
+1263 IGGVDGTG
-1274 ILNDLVMQSTGQNSA
+1274 IVNDLVYQATGQNST
-1289 IARAISPLTRNVG
+1289 IARAISPLTRSAG
-1302 DWLNGGIQQTANSIR
+1302 SWLNNGIQQTADSIR
-1317 GIATGA
+1317 GISNEA

-1396 PDNVVKTSQP
+1396 PDKVVKTSQP

-1415 INDQS
+1415 INDPS

>member
-1 MASTPY
+1 MDISPLA
-7 VKSTGRKIQSSSR
+7 
-20 ETLIAA
+20 TLNNYRNGEHSICQKPWKKNTKLKLGNVDRA

-46 QGAST
+46 QEAST
-51 NELNALAEIKDAI
+51 NELKALAEVKDAI
-64 LSGRGS
+64 LSGAS
-70 ITQLGENQGKVSQR
+70 TITQQDERQGRVSNR
-84 LSRRLIASEPYV
+84 LSRRRKDYEQST
-96 SDDAKNTQ
+96 SDSVRDVQT
-104 ANPYIKR
+104 NPYKKR
-111 LPMKKGRT
+111 LPAKK
-119 QVNNG
+119 
-124 EERLIVATNTSERVH
+124 ERAPINQTVDRSIVATNTPESVRSVQ
-139 FASSRQSA
+139 SRQTIR
-147 QKLKGSVPVAANSA
+147 KPDGFIPVAANSA

-166 SPQSQKGPLRDSNGR
+166 SPQSIKGPLRDSSGR
-181 FVSQKNNE
+181 FVSQKSNE
-189 DIARK
+189 DVARK
-194 KEWQKA
+194 KELQNA
-200 HKADA
+200 RKADA
-205 KLQEGFLRKLG
+205 KLQAGFLRKLG
-216 SIIGVDGNQSSSEES
+216 SIMGVDGNQSSSEES
-231 LTDAAGVGAGGPLWM
+231 LTNAAGVGAGGPLWM

-259 GKAESLKEWVEKGKG
+259 GKAESLKEWVEKGKK
-274 EASPSKATSP
+274 ETSTSKAISP
-284 AITYP
+284 VITYP
-289 AVVNTQKAT
+289 AAVNSQKAT
-298 SATAFNNA
+298 SAKAFNNA

-332 LENVSDEVVK
+332 LENVSDEILK

-349 GNKFGLSDLWRNRAS
+349 GNKFGLSDLWKNRAS
-364 RRNKINIGDQAG
+364 RRNKINIGDQTG
-376 KNKRNKPKR
+376 KNKRNKSKR
-385 KGRNLGKKALSVGEK
+385 KGRNLGKKALSAGEK
-400 AAAGTAAAGAGAGA
+400 VAAGSAAAGTGVGA
-414 AKTVKTKVSKAKD
+414 AKVVKNKISKPKDVST
-427 ISTTSD
+427 ISDT
-433 ASKGI
+433 SKGI

-450 PAGVVAEE
+450 SAGVVAED
-458 ATVKT
+458 ATIKT
-463 GETVAKKKTE
+463 GEAIAKKKTE

-494 AIPIIGS
+494 AVPIIGS

-515 TDAQKAAFGLSDDDA
+515 TEAQKAAFGLSDDDA

-560 GISALGFERAGE
+560 GISALGFERVGE

-588 AVDVTKSVFGSLK
+588 AVDITKSVFGSLK

-648 HGYTSPTEFSSPA
+648 HGYTSPTEFSAPA

-783 KPEVMTQLV
+783 NPEVMTQLV

-859 VKYANGKS
+859 VKYSNGKS
-867 PAQPVLNAVP
+867 PAHPVLNAVP

-901 QPQPINSENA
+901 QSQPINPENV

-925 IAINESGISGAS
+925 IAINDSGVG
-937 NLFGGAA
+937 NLFGGTA
-944 TSLAGTSLD
+944 TSLAGTSLG
-953 LVKDFA
+953 LIKDFA
-959 LATSFGSI
+959 SATSFGSI

-980 LTEKISGLTGKSFG
+980 LTEKISSLTGKSFG
-994 FKKASQ
+994 FQKASQ
-1000 VADIATAIQQK
+1000 VTDIRDALQK
-1011 RTVNHDTEII
+1011 RPKAERDMPSV
-1021 DLLPGDQ
+1021 DLLSG
-1028 VSPST
+1028 V
-1033 PKTPLQEQALAIS
+1033 
-1046 QAMEGFSS
+1046 SS
-1054 AAPVPKTPQQ
+1054 ASESEKISVNSRGIPV
-1064 EQALAISQAM
+1064 
-1074 AGFSSAAPAPK
+1074 
-1085 TPQQEQALAI
+1085 
-1095 SQAMADFS
+1095 
-1103 SAAPA
+1103 
-1108 PKTPQQ
+1108 
-1114 EQALAISQA
+1114 
-1123 MEGFSSAAPAPK
+1123 
-1135 TPQQAQA
+1135 
-1142 LAISQAME
+1142 
-1150 GFSSAAPAPKTPQ
+1150 
-1163 QEQALAI
+1163 
-1170 SQAMAGFSS
+1170 
-1179 AAPAPKTPQQEQALA
+1179 
-1194 INQAMAGAAPVVTS
+1194 
-1208 GKRTIT
+1208 
-1214 APSDVQIYDNGY
+1214 YDNGY
-1226 KVVTGEDKSFFGSLF
+1226 KVIDGEDKGVLGSLF
-1241 DSTVSGLK
+1241 DSSLTGLK
-1249 QTGTAV
+1249 RISSAV
-1255 IPAVGDNL
+1255 LPAIGDNVSQL
-1263 SRLVGGIDSTG
+1263 IGGVDGTG
-1274 ILNDLVMQSTGQNSA
+1274 IVNDLIYQATGQNST
-1289 IARAISPLTRNVG
+1289 IARAISPLTRSAG
-1302 DWLNGGIQQTANSIR
+1302 SWLNNGIQQTADSIR
-1317 GIATGA
+1317 GISNEA

-1339 AMPPQLPTVTDLA
+1339 ALPPQLPTVTDLA

-1396 PDNVVKTSQP
+1396 PDKVVKTSQP

-1415 INDQS
+1415 INDPS

>member
-1 MASTPY
+1 MDISPLA
-7 VKSTGRKIQSSSR
+7 
-20 ETLIAA
+20 TLNNYRNGEHSICQKPWKKNTKLKPGNVDRA

-46 QGAST
+46 QEAST
-51 NELNALAEIKDAI
+51 NELKALAEVKDAI
-64 LSGRGS
+64 LSGAS
-70 ITQLGENQGKVSQR
+70 TITQQDERQGRVSNR
-84 LSRRLIASEPYV
+84 LSRRRKDYEQST
-96 SDDAKNTQ
+96 SDSVRDVQT
-104 ANPYIKR
+104 NPYKKR
-111 LPMKKGRT
+111 LPAKK
-119 QVNNG
+119 
-124 EERLIVATNTSERVH
+124 ERAPINQTVDRSIVATNTPESVRSVQ
-139 FASSRQSA
+139 SRQNIRKSD
-147 QKLKGSVPVAANSA
+147 GSIPVAANST

-166 SPQSQKGPLRDSNGR
+166 SPQSLKGPLRDSNGR
-181 FVSQKNNE
+181 FVSQKSNE
-189 DIARK
+189 DVARK
-194 KEWQKA
+194 KELQNA
-200 HKADA
+200 RKADA
-205 KLQEGFLRKLG
+205 KLQAGFLRKLG
-216 SIIGVDGNQSSSEES
+216 SIMGVDGNQSSSEES
-231 LTDAAGVGAGGPLWM
+231 LTNAAGVGAGGPLWM

-259 GKAESLKEWVEKGKG
+259 GKAESLKEWVEKGKK
-274 EASPSKATSP
+274 ETSTSKAISP
-284 AITYP
+284 VITYP
-289 AVVNTQKAT
+289 AAVNSQKAT
-298 SATAFNNA
+298 SAKAFNNA

-332 LENVSDEVVK
+332 LENVSDEIVK

-349 GNKFGLSDLWRNRAS
+349 GNKFGLSDLWKNRAS
-364 RRNKINIGDQAG
+364 RRNKINIGDRAG
-376 KNKRNKPKR
+376 KNKRNKSKR
-385 KGRNLGKKALSVGEK
+385 KGHNLGKKALSVGEK
-400 AAAGTAAAGAGAGA
+400 VAAGSAAAGTGVGT
-414 AKTVKTKVSKAKD
+414 AKAVKNKISKPKDVST
-427 ISTTSD
+427 ISDT
-433 ASKGI
+433 SKGI

-450 PAGVVAEE
+450 SAGVVAED
-458 ATVKT
+458 TTIKT
-463 GETVAKKKTE
+463 GEAIAKKKTE

-494 AIPIIGS
+494 AVPIIGS

-515 TDAQKAAFGLSDDDA
+515 TEAQKAAFGLSDDDA
-530 VSEQQKTA
+530 VSAQQKTA

-588 AVDVTKSVFGSLK
+588 AVDITKSVFGSLK

-633 EQLQGGRNGEDGVGE
+633 EQLQGGRDGEDGVGE
-648 HGYTSPTEFSSPA
+648 HGYTSPAEFNAPA
-661 NNTIAADLNI
+661 SNTIAADLNI

-689 VFANQEGATLES
+689 VFANQEGAALEA

-750 SKWAPPNENNTNQY
+750 SKWAPPKENNTNQY

-783 KPEVMTQLV
+783 NPEVMTQLV

-901 QPQPINSENA
+901 QSQPINPENV

-925 IAINESGISGAS
+925 IAINDSGVG

-944 TSLAGTSLD
+944 TSIAGTSLG
-953 LVKDFA
+953 LIKDFA
-959 LATSFGSI
+959 SATSFGSI

-980 LTEKISGLTGKSFG
+980 LTEKISSLTGKSFG
-994 FKKASQ
+994 FQKASQ
-1000 VADIATAIQQK
+1000 VTDIRDALQK
-1011 RTVNHDTEII
+1011 RPKAERDMPSV
-1021 DLLPGDQ
+1021 DLLSG
-1028 VSPST
+1028 V
-1033 PKTPLQEQALAIS
+1033 
-1046 QAMEGFSS
+1046 SS
-1054 AAPVPKTPQQ
+1054 ASESEKISVNSRGIPV
-1064 EQALAISQAM
+1064 
-1074 AGFSSAAPAPK
+1074 
-1085 TPQQEQALAI
+1085 
-1095 SQAMADFS
+1095 
-1103 SAAPA
+1103 
-1108 PKTPQQ
+1108 
-1114 EQALAISQA
+1114 
-1123 MEGFSSAAPAPK
+1123 
-1135 TPQQAQA
+1135 
-1142 LAISQAME
+1142 
-1150 GFSSAAPAPKTPQ
+1150 
-1163 QEQALAI
+1163 
-1170 SQAMAGFSS
+1170 
-1179 AAPAPKTPQQEQALA
+1179 
-1194 INQAMAGAAPVVTS
+1194 
-1208 GKRTIT
+1208 
-1214 APSDVQIYDNGY
+1214 YDNGY
-1226 KVVTGEDKSFFGSLF
+1226 KVIDGEDKGVLGSLF
-1241 DSTVSGLK
+1241 DSSLTGLK
-1249 QTGTAV
+1249 RISSAV
-1255 IPAVGDNL
+1255 LPAIGDNV
-1263 SRLVGGIDSTG
+1263 SRLIGGVDGTG
-1274 ILNDLVMQSTGQNSA
+1274 IVNDLVYQATGQNST
-1289 IARAISPLTRNVG
+1289 IARAISPLTRSAG
-1302 DWLNGGIQQTANSIR
+1302 SWLNNGIQQTADSIR
-1317 GIATGA
+1317 GISNEA

-1396 PDNVVKTSQP
+1396 PDKVVKTSQP

-1415 INDQS
+1415 INDPS

>member
-1 MASTPY
+1 MDISPLA
-7 VKSTGRKIQSSSR
+7 
-20 ETLIAA
+20 TLNNYRNGEHSICQKPWKKNTKLKLGNVDRA

-46 QGAST
+46 QEAST
-51 NELNALAEIKDAI
+51 NELKALAEVKDAI
-64 LSGRGS
+64 LSGAS
-70 ITQLGENQGKVSQR
+70 TITQQDERQGRVSNR
-84 LSRRLIASEPYV
+84 LSRRRKDYEQST
-96 SDDAKNTQ
+96 SDSVRDVQT
-104 ANPYIKR
+104 NPYKKR
-111 LPMKKGRT
+111 LPAKK
-119 QVNNG
+119 
-124 EERLIVATNTSERVH
+124 ERAPINQTVDRSIVATNTPESVRSVQ
-139 FASSRQSA
+139 SRQTIRKSD
-147 QKLKGSVPVAANSA
+147 GFIPVAANSA

-166 SPQSQKGPLRDSNGR
+166 SPQSLKGPLRDSNGR
-181 FVSQKNNE
+181 FVSQKSNE
-189 DIARK
+189 DVARK
-194 KEWQKA
+194 KELQNA
-200 HKADA
+200 RKADA
-205 KLQEGFLRKLG
+205 KLQAGFLRKLG
-216 SIIGVDGNQSSSEES
+216 SIMGVDGNQSSSEES
-231 LTDAAGVGAGGPLWM
+231 LTNAAGVGAGGPLWM

-259 GKAESLKEWVEKGKG
+259 GKAESLKEWVEKGKK
-274 EASPSKATSP
+274 ETSTSKAISP
-284 AITYP
+284 VITYP
-289 AVVNTQKAT
+289 AAVNSQKST
-298 SATAFNNA
+298 SAKAFNNA

-332 LENVSDEVVK
+332 LENVSDEIVK

-349 GNKFGLSDLWRNRAS
+349 GNKFGLSDLWKNRAS
-364 RRNKINIGDQAG
+364 RRNKINIGDRAG
-376 KNKRNKPKR
+376 KNKRNKSKR

-400 AAAGTAAAGAGAGA
+400 VAAGSAAAGTGVGT
-414 AKTVKTKVSKAKD
+414 AKAVKNKISKPKDVST
-427 ISTTSD
+427 ISDT
-433 ASKGI
+433 SKGI

-450 PAGVVAEE
+450 SAGVVAED
-458 ATVKT
+458 TTIKT
-463 GETVAKKKTE
+463 GEAIAKKKTE

-494 AIPIIGS
+494 AVPIIGS

-515 TDAQKAAFGLSDDDA
+515 TEAQKAAFGLSDDDA

-588 AVDVTKSVFGSLK
+588 AVDITKSVFGSLK

-633 EQLQGGRNGEDGVGE
+633 EQLQGGRDGEDGVGE
-648 HGYTSPTEFSSPA
+648 HGYTSPAEFNAPA
-661 NNTIAADLNI
+661 SNTIAADLNI

-689 VFANQEGATLES
+689 VFANQEGAALEA

-750 SKWAPPNENNTNQY
+750 SKWAPPKENNTNQY

-783 KPEVMTQLV
+783 NPEVMTQLV

-901 QPQPINSENA
+901 QSQPINPENV

-925 IAINESGISGAS
+925 IAINDSGVG

-944 TSLAGTSLD
+944 TSLAGTSLG
-953 LVKDFA
+953 LIKDFA
-959 LATSFGSI
+959 SATSFGSI

-980 LTEKISGLTGKSFG
+980 LTEKISSLTGKSFG
-994 FKKASQ
+994 FQKASQ
-1000 VADIATAIQQK
+1000 VTDIRDALQK
-1011 RTVNHDTEII
+1011 RPKAERDMPSV
-1021 DLLPGDQ
+1021 DLLSG
-1028 VSPST
+1028 V
-1033 PKTPLQEQALAIS
+1033 
-1046 QAMEGFSS
+1046 SS
-1054 AAPVPKTPQQ
+1054 ASESEKISVNSRGIPV
-1064 EQALAISQAM
+1064 
-1074 AGFSSAAPAPK
+1074 
-1085 TPQQEQALAI
+1085 
-1095 SQAMADFS
+1095 
-1103 SAAPA
+1103 
-1108 PKTPQQ
+1108 
-1114 EQALAISQA
+1114 
-1123 MEGFSSAAPAPK
+1123 
-1135 TPQQAQA
+1135 
-1142 LAISQAME
+1142 
-1150 GFSSAAPAPKTPQ
+1150 
-1163 QEQALAI
+1163 
-1170 SQAMAGFSS
+1170 
-1179 AAPAPKTPQQEQALA
+1179 
-1194 INQAMAGAAPVVTS
+1194 
-1208 GKRTIT
+1208 
-1214 APSDVQIYDNGY
+1214 YDNGY
-1226 KVVTGEDKSFFGSLF
+1226 KVIDGEDKGVLGSLF
-1241 DSTVSGLK
+1241 DSSLTGLK
-1249 QTGTAV
+1249 RISSAV
-1255 IPAVGDNL
+1255 LPAIGDNVSQL
-1263 SRLVGGIDSTG
+1263 IGGVDGTG
-1274 ILNDLVMQSTGQNSA
+1274 IVNDLVYQATGQNST
-1289 IARAISPLTRNVG
+1289 IARAISPLTKSAG
-1302 DWLNGGIQQTANSIR
+1302 SWLNNGIQQTADSIR
-1317 GIATGA
+1317 GISNEA

-1396 PDNVVKTSQP
+1396 PDKVVKTSQP

-1415 INDQS
+1415 INDPS
-1420 LDALLED
+1420 LDALL

>member
-1 MASTPY
+1 MDISPLA
-7 VKSTGRKIQSSSR
+7 
-20 ETLIAA
+20 TLNNYRNGEHSICQKPWKKNTKLKPGNVDRA

-51 NELNALAEIKDAI
+51 NELKALAEVKDAI
-64 LSGRGS
+64 LSGAS
-70 ITQLGENQGKVSQR
+70 TITQQDERQGRVSNR
-84 LSRRLIASEPYV
+84 LSRRRKDYEQST
-96 SDDAKNTQ
+96 SDSVRDVQT
-104 ANPYIKR
+104 NPYKKR
-111 LPMKKGRT
+111 LPAKK
-119 QVNNG
+119 
-124 EERLIVATNTSERVH
+124 ERAPINQTVDRSIVATNTQESVRSVQ
-139 FASSRQSA
+139 SRQTIRKSD
-147 QKLKGSVPVAANSA
+147 GFIPVAANSA

-166 SPQSQKGPLRDSNGR
+166 SPQSLKGPLRDSNGR
-181 FVSQKNNE
+181 FVSQKSNE
-189 DIARK
+189 DVARK
-194 KEWQKA
+194 KELQNA
-200 HKADA
+200 RKADA
-205 KLQEGFLRKLG
+205 KLQAGFLRKLG
-216 SIIGVDGNQSSSEES
+216 SIMGVDGNQYSSEES
-231 LTDAAGVGAGGPLWM
+231 LTNAAGVGAGGPLWM

-259 GKAESLKEWVEKGKG
+259 GKAESLKELVEKGKK
-274 EASPSKATSP
+274 ETSTSKAISP
-284 AITYP
+284 VITYP
-289 AVVNTQKAT
+289 AAVNSQKAT
-298 SATAFNNA
+298 SAKAFNNA

-332 LENVSDEVVK
+332 LENVSDEIVK

-349 GNKFGLSDLWRNRAS
+349 GNKFGLSDLWKNRAS
-364 RRNKINIGDQAG
+364 RRNKINIGDQTG
-376 KNKRNKPKR
+376 KDKRNKSKR
-385 KGRNLGKKALSVGEK
+385 KGRNLGKKALSAGEK
-400 AAAGTAAAGAGAGA
+400 VAAGSAAAGTGVGA
-414 AKTVKTKVSKAKD
+414 AKVVKNKISKPKDVST
-427 ISTTSD
+427 ISDT
-433 ASKGI
+433 SKGI

-450 PAGVVAEE
+450 SAGVVAED
-458 ATVKT
+458 ATIKT
-463 GETVAKKKTE
+463 GEVIAKKKTE

-494 AIPIIGS
+494 AVPIIGS

-515 TDAQKAAFGLSDDDA
+515 TEAQKAAFGLSDDDA

-588 AVDVTKSVFGSLK
+588 AVDITKSVFGSLK

-648 HGYTSPTEFSSPA
+648 HGYTSPTEFSAPA

-783 KPEVMTQLV
+783 NPEVMTQLV

-901 QPQPINSENA
+901 QSQPINPEIV

-925 IAINESGISGAS
+925 IAINDSGVG

-944 TSLAGTSLD
+944 TSLAGTNLG
-953 LVKDFA
+953 LIKDFA
-959 LATSFGSI
+959 SATSFGSI

-980 LTEKISGLTGKSFG
+980 LTEKISSLTGKSFG
-994 FKKASQ
+994 FQKASQ
-1000 VADIATAIQQK
+1000 VTDIRDALQK
-1011 RTVNHDTEII
+1011 RPKAERDMPSV
-1021 DLLPGDQ
+1021 DLLSG
-1028 VSPST
+1028 V
-1033 PKTPLQEQALAIS
+1033 
-1046 QAMEGFSS
+1046 SS
-1054 AAPVPKTPQQ
+1054 ASESEKISVNSRGIPV
-1064 EQALAISQAM
+1064 
-1074 AGFSSAAPAPK
+1074 
-1085 TPQQEQALAI
+1085 
-1095 SQAMADFS
+1095 
-1103 SAAPA
+1103 
-1108 PKTPQQ
+1108 
-1114 EQALAISQA
+1114 
-1123 MEGFSSAAPAPK
+1123 
-1135 TPQQAQA
+1135 
-1142 LAISQAME
+1142 
-1150 GFSSAAPAPKTPQ
+1150 
-1163 QEQALAI
+1163 
-1170 SQAMAGFSS
+1170 
-1179 AAPAPKTPQQEQALA
+1179 
-1194 INQAMAGAAPVVTS
+1194 
-1208 GKRTIT
+1208 
-1214 APSDVQIYDNGY
+1214 YDNGY
-1226 KVVTGEDKSFFGSLF
+1226 KVIDGEDKGVLGSLF
-1241 DSTVSGLK
+1241 DSSLTGLK
-1249 QTGTAV
+1249 RISSAV
-1255 IPAVGDNL
+1255 LPAIGDNVSQL
-1263 SRLVGGIDSTG
+1263 IGGVDGTG
-1274 ILNDLVMQSTGQNSA
+1274 IVNDLVYQATGQNST
-1289 IARAISPLTRNVG
+1289 IARAISPLTKSAG
-1302 DWLNGGIQQTANSIR
+1302 SWLNNGIQQTADSIR
-1317 GIATGA
+1317 GISNEA

-1339 AMPPQLPTVTDLA
+1339 ALPPQLPTVTDLA

-1396 PDNVVKTSQP
+1396 PDKVVKTSQP

-1415 INDQS
+1415 INDPS

>member
-1 MASTPY
+1 MDISPL
-7 VKSTGRKIQSSSR
+7 V
-20 ETLIAA
+20 TLNNCHNGEHSICQKPWKKNTKLKPGNVVAA

-51 NELNALAEIKDAI
+51 NELKALAEIKDAI
-64 LSGRGS
+64 LSGAS
-70 ITQLGENQGKVSQR
+70 TITQQAEKQGRVSNR
-84 LSRRLIASEPYV
+84 LSRRRKEYEQST
-96 SDDAKNTQ
+96 SDSVRDVQT
-104 ANPYIKR
+104 NPYKKR
-111 LPMKKGRT
+111 LPAKK
-119 QVNNG
+119 
-124 EERLIVATNTSERVH
+124 ERAPLNQTVDRSIVATNTPESVRSVQ
-139 FASSRQSA
+139 SRQTIRKSD
-147 QKLKGSVPVAANSA
+147 GFIPVAANSA

-166 SPQSQKGPLRDSNGR
+166 SLKGPLRDGNGR
-181 FVSQKNNE
+181 FVSQKSNE

-194 KEWQKA
+194 KELQNA
-200 HKADA
+200 RKADA
-205 KLQEGFLRKLG
+205 KLQAGFLRKLG
-216 SIIGVDGNQSSSEES
+216 SIMGMDNHQSAGEDAI
-231 LTDAAGVGAGGPLWM
+231 TNAAGVGAGGPLWM
-246 AARGMYDITKEIT
+246 AARGIYDITKEIT
-259 GKAESLKEWVEKGKG
+259 GKAESLKEWSDKGDSNLSTS
-274 EASPSKATSP
+274 ESKPA

-289 AVVNTQKAT
+289 APRNEKN
-298 SATAFNNA
+298 SASSAAFNNA
-306 VETKSAQAV
+306 IEAKSVRVV
-315 EEQTKI
+315 EEQTKV
-321 LQTNDNKIIDG
+321 LQSNDARIIDE
-332 LENVSDEVVK
+332 LENVSDEIVK
-342 LRKSVSS
+342 LRKSMKTK
-349 GNKFGLSDLWRNRAS
+349 GNGIKLSDLFSRNRDRITS
-364 RRNKINIGDQAG
+364 NRNKTNRNKNKSKKDRRADKRPEAKKDKIKTTTTEKGETSTPKDKVEKKQQNSKNNSVKNENHQPRNAG
-376 KNKRNKPKR
+376 KEAI
-385 KGRNLGKKALSVGEK
+385 G
-400 AAAGTAAAGAGAGA
+400 
-414 AKTVKTKVSKAKD
+414 
-427 ISTTSD
+427 D
-433 ASKGI
+433 ASKTTEKVADKGARKTASTGI
-438 AKETKNTAKAVK
+438 AKAATEATTEKVAIATGENLAKKEAGKIALKAAGGAAVR
-450 PAGVVAEE
+450 AGVR
-458 ATVKT
+458 
-463 GETVAKKKTE
+463 G
-473 SVALKS
+473 
-479 AAKIG
+479 
-484 VKSAASTAAR
+484 
-494 AIPIIGS
+494 IPIIGNI
-501 LAMAGYDAIDGYTD
+501 AMAGYDAIDGYTD
-515 TDAQKAAFGLSDDDA
+515 TEAQKAAFGLSDDNA
-530 VSEQQKTA
+530 VSTQQKTA
-538 YATANVLDMGGLV
+538 YAAANVLDMGGLV

-560 GISALGFERAGE
+560 GISALGFEGAGE

-580 DIARGVNG
+580 DIARDINSSI
-588 AVDVTKSVFGSLK
+588 DTTKTVFSSLK
-601 DTFLSTDENTKQVKK
+601 ESFSSSSEGTAQVKK

-622 KKTVDAIHSLG
+622 KQTVTAINNLG
-633 EQLQGGRNGEDGVGE
+633 RQLQGGRDGEDGVGE
-648 HGYTSPTEFSSPA
+648 HGYTSPAEFNAPTS
-661 NNTIAADLNI
+661 NTIAADLNI

-689 VFANQEGATLES
+689 VFANQEGATLEA

-733 TSAAAGYQKLQT
+733 TSAAAGHQKLQT

-783 KPEVMTQLV
+783 NPEVMTQLV

-818 TNTGRWEGQFS
+818 ANTGRWEGRFS
-829 DETLARIN
+829 DETLARLN
-837 KIQKE
+837 KIQQE

-859 VKYANGKS
+859 VKYADGTS

-877 TATQQPIEVAQH
+877 TATPKPIEVAQH
-889 AQAVKKPQKTGN
+889 AQAAKKPQKKGN
-901 QPQPINSENA
+901 QPQPINPENA

-959 LATSFGSI
+959 SATSFGSI

-1033 PKTPLQEQALAIS
+1033 
-1046 QAMEGFSS
+1046 
-1054 AAPVPKTPQQ
+1054 
-1064 EQALAISQAM
+1064 
-1074 AGFSSAAPAPK
+1074 
-1085 TPQQEQALAI
+1085 
-1095 SQAMADFS
+1095 
-1103 SAAPA
+1103 
-1108 PKTPQQ
+1108 
-1114 EQALAISQA
+1114 
-1123 MEGFSSAAPAPK
+1123 
-1135 TPQQAQA
+1135 
-1142 LAISQAME
+1142 
-1150 GFSSAAPAPKTPQ
+1150 PKTPQ

>member
-1 MASTPY
+1 MDISPLA
-7 VKSTGRKIQSSSR
+7 
-20 ETLIAA
+20 TLNNYRNGEHSICQKPWKKNTKLKLGNVDRA

-46 QGAST
+46 QEAST
-51 NELNALAEIKDAI
+51 NELKALAEVKDAI
-64 LSGRGS
+64 LSGAS
-70 ITQLGENQGKVSQR
+70 TITQQDERQGRVSNR
-84 LSRRLIASEPYV
+84 LSRRRKDYEQST
-96 SDDAKNTQ
+96 SDSVRDVQT
-104 ANPYIKR
+104 NPYKKR
-111 LPMKKGRT
+111 LPAKK
-119 QVNNG
+119 
-124 EERLIVATNTSERVH
+124 ERAPINQTVDRSIVATNTPESVRSVQ
-139 FASSRQSA
+139 SRQTIR
-147 QKLKGSVPVAANSA
+147 KPDGFIPVAANSA

-166 SPQSQKGPLRDSNGR
+166 SPQSLKGPLRDSNGR
-181 FVSQKNNE
+181 FVSQKSNE
-189 DIARK
+189 DVARK
-194 KEWQKA
+194 KELQNA
-200 HKADA
+200 RKADA
-205 KLQEGFLRKLG
+205 KLQAGFLRKLS
-216 SIIGVDGNQSSSEES
+216 SIMGVDGNQSSSEES
-231 LTDAAGVGAGGPLWM
+231 LTNAAGVGAGGPLWM

-259 GKAESLKEWVEKGKG
+259 GKAESLKELVEKGKK
-274 EASPSKATSP
+274 ETSTSKAISP
-284 AITYP
+284 VITYP
-289 AVVNTQKAT
+289 AAVNSQKAT
-298 SATAFNNA
+298 SAKAFNNA

-332 LENVSDEVVK
+332 LENVSDEIVK

-349 GNKFGLSDLWRNRAS
+349 GNKFGLSDLWKNRAS
-364 RRNKINIGDQAG
+364 RRNKINIGDQTG
-376 KNKRNKPKR
+376 KNKRNKSKR
-385 KGRNLGKKALSVGEK
+385 KGRNLGKKALSAGEK
-400 AAAGTAAAGAGAGA
+400 VAAGSAAAGTGVGA
-414 AKTVKTKVSKAKD
+414 AKVVKNKISKPKDVST
-427 ISTTSD
+427 ISDT
-433 ASKGI
+433 SKGI

-450 PAGVVAEE
+450 SAGVVAED
-458 ATVKT
+458 ATIKT
-463 GETVAKKKTE
+463 GEVIAKKKTE

-494 AIPIIGS
+494 AVPIIGS

-515 TDAQKAAFGLSDDDA
+515 TEAQKAAFGLSDDDA

-588 AVDVTKSVFGSLK
+588 AVDITKSVFGSLK

-648 HGYTSPTEFSSPA
+648 HGYTSPTEFSAPA

-783 KPEVMTQLV
+783 NPEVMTQLV

-901 QPQPINSENA
+901 QSQPINPENV

-925 IAINESGISGAS
+925 IAINDSGVG

-944 TSLAGTSLD
+944 TSLAGTNLG
-953 LVKDFA
+953 LIKDFA
-959 LATSFGSI
+959 SATSFGSI

-980 LTEKISGLTGKSFG
+980 LTEKISSLTGKSFG
-994 FKKASQ
+994 FQKASQ
-1000 VADIATAIQQK
+1000 VTDIRDALQK
-1011 RTVNHDTEII
+1011 RPKAERDMPSV
-1021 DLLPGDQ
+1021 DLLSG
-1028 VSPST
+1028 V
-1033 PKTPLQEQALAIS
+1033 
-1046 QAMEGFSS
+1046 SS
-1054 AAPVPKTPQQ
+1054 ASESEKISVNSRGIPV
-1064 EQALAISQAM
+1064 
-1074 AGFSSAAPAPK
+1074 
-1085 TPQQEQALAI
+1085 
-1095 SQAMADFS
+1095 
-1103 SAAPA
+1103 
-1108 PKTPQQ
+1108 
-1114 EQALAISQA
+1114 
-1123 MEGFSSAAPAPK
+1123 
-1135 TPQQAQA
+1135 
-1142 LAISQAME
+1142 
-1150 GFSSAAPAPKTPQ
+1150 
-1163 QEQALAI
+1163 
-1170 SQAMAGFSS
+1170 
-1179 AAPAPKTPQQEQALA
+1179 
-1194 INQAMAGAAPVVTS
+1194 
-1208 GKRTIT
+1208 
-1214 APSDVQIYDNGY
+1214 YDNGY
-1226 KVVTGEDKSFFGSLF
+1226 KVIDGEDKGVLGSLF
-1241 DSTVSGLK
+1241 DSSLTGLK
-1249 QTGTAV
+1249 RISSAV
-1255 IPAVGDNL
+1255 LPAIGDNVSQL
-1263 SRLVGGIDSTG
+1263 IGGVDGTG
-1274 ILNDLVMQSTGQNSA
+1274 IVNDLVYQATGQNST
-1289 IARAISPLTRNVG
+1289 IARAISPLTKSAG
-1302 DWLNGGIQQTANSIR
+1302 SWLNNGIQQTADSIR
-1317 GIATGA
+1317 GISNEA

-1339 AMPPQLPTVTDLA
+1339 ALPPQLPTVTDLA

-1396 PDNVVKTSQP
+1396 PDKVVKTSQP

-1415 INDQS
+1415 INDPS

>member
-1 MASTPY
+1 MDISPLA
-7 VKSTGRKIQSSSR
+7 
-20 ETLIAA
+20 TLNNYRNGEHSICQKPWKKNTKLKPGNVDRA

-46 QGAST
+46 QEAST
-51 NELNALAEIKDAI
+51 NELKALAEVKDAI
-64 LSGRGS
+64 LSGAS
-70 ITQLGENQGKVSQR
+70 TITQQDERQGRVSNR
-84 LSRRLIASEPYV
+84 LSRRRKDYEQST
-96 SDDAKNTQ
+96 SDSVRDVQT
-104 ANPYIKR
+104 NPYKKR
-111 LPMKKGRT
+111 LPAKK
-119 QVNNG
+119 
-124 EERLIVATNTSERVH
+124 ERAPINQTVDRSIVATNTPESVRSVQ
-139 FASSRQSA
+139 SRQNIRKSD
-147 QKLKGSVPVAANSA
+147 GSIPVAANST

-166 SPQSQKGPLRDSNGR
+166 FPQSLKGPLRDSNGR
-181 FVSQKNNE
+181 FVSQKSNE
-189 DIARK
+189 DVARK
-194 KEWQKA
+194 KELQNA
-200 HKADA
+200 RKADA
-205 KLQEGFLRKLG
+205 KLQAGFLRKLG
-216 SIIGVDGNQSSSEES
+216 SIMGVDGNQSSSEES
-231 LTDAAGVGAGGPLWM
+231 LTNAAGVGAGGPLWM

-259 GKAESLKEWVEKGKG
+259 GKAESLKEWVEKGKK
-274 EASPSKATSP
+274 ETSTSKAISP
-284 AITYP
+284 VITYP
-289 AVVNTQKAT
+289 AAVNSQKAT
-298 SATAFNNA
+298 SAKAFNNT

-332 LENVSDEVVK
+332 LENVSDEIVK

-349 GNKFGLSDLWRNRAS
+349 GNKFGLSDLWKNRAS
-364 RRNKINIGDQAG
+364 RRNKINIGDRAG
-376 KNKRNKPKR
+376 KNKRNKSKR
-385 KGRNLGKKALSVGEK
+385 KGHNLGKKALSVGEK
-400 AAAGTAAAGAGAGA
+400 VAAGSAAAGTGVGT
-414 AKTVKTKVSKAKD
+414 AKAVKNKISKPKDVST
-427 ISTTSD
+427 ISDT
-433 ASKGI
+433 SKGI

-450 PAGVVAEE
+450 SAGVVAED
-458 ATVKT
+458 TTIKT
-463 GETVAKKKTE
+463 GEAIAKKKTE

-494 AIPIIGS
+494 AVPIIGS

-515 TDAQKAAFGLSDDDA
+515 TEAQKAAFGLSDDDA

-588 AVDVTKSVFGSLK
+588 AVDITKSVFGSLK

-633 EQLQGGRNGEDGVGE
+633 EQLQGGRDGEDGVGE
-648 HGYTSPTEFSSPA
+648 HGYTSPAEFNAPA
-661 NNTIAADLNI
+661 SNTIAADLNI

-689 VFANQEGATLES
+689 VFANQEGAALEA

-750 SKWAPPNENNTNQY
+750 SKWAPPKENNTNQY

-783 KPEVMTQLV
+783 NPEVMTQLV

-901 QPQPINSENA
+901 QSQPINPENV

-925 IAINESGISGAS
+925 IAINDSGVG

-944 TSLAGTSLD
+944 TSIAGTSLG
-953 LVKDFA
+953 LIKDFA
-959 LATSFGSI
+959 SATSFGSI

-980 LTEKISGLTGKSFG
+980 LTEKISSLTGKSFG
-994 FKKASQ
+994 FQKASQ
-1000 VADIATAIQQK
+1000 VTDIRDALQK
-1011 RTVNHDTEII
+1011 RPKAERDMPSV
-1021 DLLPGDQ
+1021 DLLSG
-1028 VSPST
+1028 V
-1033 PKTPLQEQALAIS
+1033 
-1046 QAMEGFSS
+1046 SS
-1054 AAPVPKTPQQ
+1054 ASESEKISVNSRGIPV
-1064 EQALAISQAM
+1064 
-1074 AGFSSAAPAPK
+1074 
-1085 TPQQEQALAI
+1085 
-1095 SQAMADFS
+1095 
-1103 SAAPA
+1103 
-1108 PKTPQQ
+1108 
-1114 EQALAISQA
+1114 
-1123 MEGFSSAAPAPK
+1123 
-1135 TPQQAQA
+1135 
-1142 LAISQAME
+1142 
-1150 GFSSAAPAPKTPQ
+1150 
-1163 QEQALAI
+1163 
-1170 SQAMAGFSS
+1170 
-1179 AAPAPKTPQQEQALA
+1179 
-1194 INQAMAGAAPVVTS
+1194 
-1208 GKRTIT
+1208 
-1214 APSDVQIYDNGY
+1214 YDNGY
-1226 KVVTGEDKSFFGSLF
+1226 KVIDGEDKGVLGSLF
-1241 DSTVSGLK
+1241 DSSLTGLK
-1249 QTGTAV
+1249 RISSAV
-1255 IPAVGDNL
+1255 LPAIGDNV
-1263 SRLVGGIDSTG
+1263 SRLIGGVDGTG
-1274 ILNDLVMQSTGQNSA
+1274 IVNDLVYQATGQNST
-1289 IARAISPLTRNVG
+1289 IARAISPLTRSAG
-1302 DWLNGGIQQTANSIR
+1302 SWLNNGIQQTADSIR
-1317 GIATGA
+1317 GISNEA

-1396 PDNVVKTSQP
+1396 PDKVVKTSQP

-1415 INDQS
+1415 INDPS

>member
-1 MASTPY
+1 MDISPLA
-7 VKSTGRKIQSSSR
+7 
-20 ETLIAA
+20 TLNNYRNGEHSICQKPWKKNTKLKPGNVDRA

-46 QGAST
+46 QEAST
-51 NELNALAEIKDAI
+51 NELKALAEVKDAI
-64 LSGRGS
+64 LSGTS
-70 ITQLGENQGKVSQR
+70 TITQQDERQGRVSNR
-84 LSRRLIASEPYV
+84 LSRRRKDYEQST
-96 SDDAKNTQ
+96 SDSVRDAQT
-104 ANPYIKR
+104 NPYKKR
-111 LPMKKGRT
+111 LPAKK
-119 QVNNG
+119 
-124 EERLIVATNTSERVH
+124 ERAPINQTVDRAIVATNTPESVRSVQ
-139 FASSRQSA
+139 SRQTIRKSD
-147 QKLKGSVPVAANSA
+147 GFIPVAANSA

-166 SPQSQKGPLRDSNGR
+166 SPQSLKGPLRDSNGR
-181 FVSQKNNE
+181 FVSQKSNE
-189 DIARK
+189 DVARK
-194 KEWQKA
+194 KELQNA
-200 HKADA
+200 RKADA
-205 KLQEGFLRKLG
+205 KLQAGFLRKLG
-216 SIIGVDGNQSSSEES
+216 SIMGVDGNQSSSEES
-231 LTDAAGVGAGGPLWM
+231 LTNAAGVGAGGPLWM

-259 GKAESLKEWVEKGKG
+259 GKAESLKEWVEKGKK
-274 EASPSKATSP
+274 ETSTSKAISP
-284 AITYP
+284 VITYP
-289 AVVNTQKAT
+289 AAVNSQKAT
-298 SATAFNNA
+298 SAKAFNNA

-332 LENVSDEVVK
+332 LENVSDEIVK

-349 GNKFGLSDLWRNRAS
+349 GNKFGLSDLWKNRAS
-364 RRNKINIGDQAG
+364 RRNKINIGDQTG
-376 KNKRNKPKR
+376 KNKRNKSKR
-385 KGRNLGKKALSVGEK
+385 KGRSLGKKALSAGEK
-400 AAAGTAAAGAGAGA
+400 VAAGSAAAGTGVGA
-414 AKTVKTKVSKAKD
+414 AKVVKNKISKPKDVSTISD
-427 ISTTSD
+427 I
-433 ASKGI
+433 SKGI

-450 PAGVVAEE
+450 SAGVVAED
-458 ATVKT
+458 ATIKT
-463 GETVAKKKTE
+463 GEAIAKKKTE

-515 TDAQKAAFGLSDDDA
+515 TEAQKAAFGLSDDDA
-530 VSEQQKTA
+530 VSEQQKTS

-588 AVDVTKSVFGSLK
+588 AVDITKSVFGSLK

-633 EQLQGGRNGEDGVGE
+633 EQLQGGRDGEDGVGE
-648 HGYTSPTEFSSPA
+648 HGYTSPAEFNAPTS
-661 NNTIAADLNI
+661 NTIAADLNI

-689 VFANQEGATLES
+689 VFANQEGATLEA

-750 SKWAPPNENNTNQY
+750 SKWAPPKENNTNQY

-783 KPEVMTQLV
+783 NPEVMTQLV

-818 TNTGRWEGQFS
+818 TNSGRWEGQFS

-889 AQAVKKPQKTGN
+889 AQTAKKPQKTGN
-901 QPQPINSENA
+901 QSQPINPENV

-925 IAINESGISGAS
+925 IAINDCGVG

-944 TSLAGTSLD
+944 TSLAGTSLG
-953 LVKDFA
+953 LIKDFA
-959 LATSFGSI
+959 SATSFGSI

-980 LTEKISGLTGKSFG
+980 LTEKISSLTGKSFG

-1033 PKTPLQEQALAIS
+1033 PKTP
-1046 QAMEGFSS
+1046 
-1054 AAPVPKTPQQ
+1054 
-1064 EQALAISQAM
+1064 
-1074 AGFSSAAPAPK
+1074 
-1085 TPQQEQALAI
+1085 
-1095 SQAMADFS
+1095 
-1103 SAAPA
+1103 
-1108 PKTPQQ
+1108 
-1114 EQALAISQA
+1114 
-1123 MEGFSSAAPAPK
+1123 
-1135 TPQQAQA
+1135 
-1142 LAISQAME
+1142 
-1150 GFSSAAPAPKTPQ
+1150 
-1163 QEQALAI
+1163 
-1170 SQAMAGFSS
+1170 
-1179 AAPAPKTPQQEQALA
+1179 QQEQALA
-1194 INQAMAGAAPVVTS
+1194 INQAMEGAAPVVTS

>member
-1 MASTPY
+1 MDISPLA
-7 VKSTGRKIQSSSR
+7 
-20 ETLIAA
+20 TLNNYRNGEHSICQKPWKKNTKLKPGNVDRA

-46 QGAST
+46 QEAST
-51 NELNALAEIKDAI
+51 NELKALAEVKDAI
-64 LSGRGS
+64 LSGAS
-70 ITQLGENQGKVSQR
+70 TITQQDERQGRVSNR
-84 LSRRLIASEPYV
+84 LSRRRKDYEQST
-96 SDDAKNTQ
+96 SDSVRDVQT
-104 ANPYIKR
+104 NPYKKR
-111 LPMKKGRT
+111 LPAKK
-119 QVNNG
+119 
-124 EERLIVATNTSERVH
+124 ERAPINQTVDRSIVATNTPESVRSVQ
-139 FASSRQSA
+139 SRQTIRKSD
-147 QKLKGSVPVAANSA
+147 GFIPVAANSA
-161 PLEPQ
+161 SLEPQ
-166 SPQSQKGPLRDSNGR
+166 SPQSLKGPLRDSNGR
-181 FVSQKNNE
+181 FVSQKSNE
-189 DIARK
+189 DVARK
-194 KEWQKA
+194 KELQNA
-200 HKADA
+200 RKADA
-205 KLQEGFLRKLG
+205 KLQAGFLRKLG
-216 SIIGVDGNQSSSEES
+216 SIMGVDGNQSSSEES
-231 LTDAAGVGAGGPLWM
+231 LTNAAGVGAGGPFWM

-259 GKAESLKEWVEKGKG
+259 GKAESLKELVEKGKK
-274 EASPSKATSP
+274 ETSTSKAISP
-284 AITYP
+284 VITYP
-289 AVVNTQKAT
+289 AAVNSQKAK
-298 SATAFNNA
+298 SAKAFNNA

-321 LQTNDNKIIDG
+321 IQTNDNKIIDG
-332 LENVSDEVVK
+332 LENVSDEIVK

-349 GNKFGLSDLWRNRAS
+349 GNKFGLSDLWKNRAS
-364 RRNKINIGDQAG
+364 RRNKINIGAQTG
-376 KNKRNKPKR
+376 KNKRNKSKR
-385 KGRNLGKKALSVGEK
+385 KGRNLGKKALSAGEK
-400 AAAGTAAAGAGAGA
+400 VAAGSAAAGTGVGA
-414 AKTVKTKVSKAKD
+414 AKVVKNKISKPKDVST
-427 ISTTSD
+427 ISDT
-433 ASKGI
+433 SKGI

-450 PAGVVAEE
+450 SAGVVAED
-458 ATVKT
+458 ATIKT
-463 GETVAKKKTE
+463 GEVIAKKKTE

-494 AIPIIGS
+494 AVPIIGS

-515 TDAQKAAFGLSDDDA
+515 TEAQKAAFGLSDDDA

-588 AVDVTKSVFGSLK
+588 AVDITKSVFGSLK

-648 HGYTSPTEFSSPA
+648 HGYTSPTEFSAPA

-783 KPEVMTQLV
+783 NPEVMTQLV

-901 QPQPINSENA
+901 QTQPINPENV
-911 DVNTGSPSSLLERL
+911 DVNTGSPSNLLERL
-925 IAINESGISGAS
+925 IAINDSGVG

-944 TSLAGTSLD
+944 TSLAGTSLG
-953 LVKDFA
+953 LIKDFA
-959 LATSFGSI
+959 SATSFGSI

-980 LTEKISGLTGKSFG
+980 LTEKISSLTGKSFG
-994 FKKASQ
+994 FQKASQ
-1000 VADIATAIQQK
+1000 VTDIRDALQK
-1011 RTVNHDTEII
+1011 RPKAERDMPSV
-1021 DLLPGDQ
+1021 DLLSG
-1028 VSPST
+1028 V
-1033 PKTPLQEQALAIS
+1033 
-1046 QAMEGFSS
+1046 SS
-1054 AAPVPKTPQQ
+1054 ASESEKISVNSRGIPV
-1064 EQALAISQAM
+1064 
-1074 AGFSSAAPAPK
+1074 
-1085 TPQQEQALAI
+1085 
-1095 SQAMADFS
+1095 
-1103 SAAPA
+1103 
-1108 PKTPQQ
+1108 
-1114 EQALAISQA
+1114 
-1123 MEGFSSAAPAPK
+1123 
-1135 TPQQAQA
+1135 
-1142 LAISQAME
+1142 
-1150 GFSSAAPAPKTPQ
+1150 
-1163 QEQALAI
+1163 
-1170 SQAMAGFSS
+1170 
-1179 AAPAPKTPQQEQALA
+1179 
-1194 INQAMAGAAPVVTS
+1194 
-1208 GKRTIT
+1208 
-1214 APSDVQIYDNGY
+1214 YDNGY
-1226 KVVTGEDKSFFGSLF
+1226 KVIDGEDKGVLGSLF
-1241 DSTVSGLK
+1241 DSSLTGLK
-1249 QTGTAV
+1249 RISSAV
-1255 IPAVGDNL
+1255 LPAIGDNVSQL
-1263 SRLVGGIDSTG
+1263 IGGVDGTG
-1274 ILNDLVMQSTGQNSA
+1274 IVNDLVYQATGQNST
-1289 IARAISPLTRNVG
+1289 IAKAISPLTKSAG
-1302 DWLNGGIQQTANSIR
+1302 SWLNNGIQQTADSIR
-1317 GIATGA
+1317 GISNEA

-1339 AMPPQLPTVTDLA
+1339 ALPPQLPTVTDLA

-1396 PDNVVKTSQP
+1396 PDKVVKTSQP

-1415 INDQS
+1415 INDPS